1 MYILFNDCVKISIK
15 NINTMGDIGMENK
28 NKEESIFYDLTPIN
42 DIELGIY
49 EDAINFSLK
58 NDKILNV
65 AISGS
70 YGSGKSSLLET
81 YKKKHPEKKFL
92 NISLTH
98 FNSMEN
104 SGYIKEKNKKVNNNN
119 AGQDNLE
126 ENDNEKTKSL
136 ANVLE
141 AKILN
146 QMLHQISEKN
156 IPLTDFKIKGKF
168 SKLRLV
174 LSTICILIFI
184 LSFFQIIFF
193 KQWHNF
199 IIGLYHMKFV
209 YNILKKSTYPCFKL
223 ISGIILIAFSGIFI
237 YKILKFQ
244 KTKNFLKKLN
254 IQGNEFEIAGDNED
268 SYFDKYLNEVIY
280 LFENSDVDA
289 IIFEDIDRYEISE
302 IFERLR
308 EINKLVNNK
317 LKNHKNNIFLNF
329 IFDRLEKTKIYFL
342 QKRRILKFFYL
353 LRDDIYISKDRTKF
367 FDFIIPVIPV
377 IDSSNSY
384 DKIIEL
390 LKEDN
395 HYNLNQNFL
404 YKISLYI
411 DDMRLLKNIC
421 NEFKIY
427 YKKLSGAKNDTKI
440 NSDKVLAIIVYKNLF
455 PKDFADLQLN
465 QGFVYNL
472 FSQKNKFL
480 EERVKEIDEQINL
493 QMEVLKQQKNETLDL
508 RELELLNEY
517 YYYYYNNRRIFS
529 QQEYNDWNSF
539 KYKERKKLLEERKA
553 NTIHEIEKK
562 INSLEYEK
570 NKLKNSYF
578 RKIITRENIDSIFTC
593 TYIDELKNEH
603 KFEDVKGNPY
613 FKLLKFLIREG
624 YLDERYSYYMAYF
637 YENRLTKIDKNFL
650 IAVAD
655 KEKLEY
661 NYKLDNPNLVAERLE
676 ISDFDE
682 IESLNFDLLNCLLKL
697 EDSNSKN
704 KKTTM
709 FTQLKET
716 KNFEF
721 VSSYLKLGNLGELCQ
736 KKFTILLYS
745 IWETFFSEV
754 KNYENLLE
762 NDLYMYVVD
771 ILQFSKK
778 DDLKKINK
786 NNNILEYIE
795 NKKDFFDFR
804 LYSKNIE
811 ILEIHSNYLN
821 FFNNLESL
829 DIKFKELEY
838 SNSFDS
844 FSHEGF
850 GWAIF
855 ESNFKKKRYI
865 LNFNNINLMIKEVLY
880 KNILSKDI
888 QEATE
893 FEKTLFFLK
902 KEKLDL
908 TDKKIKK
915 LNDILSKELKTKN
928 YTIINKGLENS
939 SYLLEYLEENMDK
952 YAEIIL
958 ENCNG
963 KIEEEEEYIIKFLNF
978 KDIVNEKK
986 EKYIEFLVNNITDL
1000 SKIDDKSLWNIFLS
1014 KKKAE
1019 YSEKNI
1025 ITYFKEN
1032 GFTKILIQFIN
1043 LKLKKLSY
1051 KEFNFKEED
1060 RTTFFTEVLK
1070 CYELNNEVY
1079 SDILETLEY
1088 NEGKIVFPE
1097 NIPEDKVDILIK
1109 HNIIKINSNNLEI
1122 IRNYYKNNLNN
1133 FIKLNLE
1140 NYIKIIDANNNLFS
1154 QDELLSILSDKD
1166 IDINSKLKL
1175 LNFSNQ
1181 KIKIMDKDYP
1191 VEVQNYILENNYDY
1205 SEFLELIKNFN
1216 NFEEK
1221 TKEIIFNIIKN
1232 NIGNFYS
1239 NLDKTS
1245 PSLIKKFLKGKEI
1258 DNEVKLIILINLLDF
1273 IREVEKFYKYL
1284 KLVNSKDYKDLIK
1297 RNTSFNI
1304 SVNAFNL
1311 QLLQKLKEKGFIEN
1325 FSQVNESIYE
1335 VTTIKDRENF
1345 ID

>member
-1 MYILFNDCVKISIK
+1 
-15 NINTMGDIGMENK
+15 MENK

-81 YKKKHPEKKFL
+81 YKKKHPEKNFL

-104 SGYIKEKNKKVNNNN
+104 SGNIKENNKKVNNN

-156 IPLTDFKIKGKF
+156 IPLTYFKIKGKF
-168 SKLRLV
+168 SKIRLV
-174 LSTICILIFI
+174 FSTIFILVFI

-193 KQWHNF
+193 EKWHNF
-199 IIGLYHMKFV
+199 IVGLYHMKFV
-209 YNILKKSTYPCFKL
+209 YNIFKKSTYPCFKL
-223 ISGIILIAFSGIFI
+223 ISGIILTTFSGIFI

-280 LFENSDVDA
+280 LFENSGVDA

-308 EINKLVNNK
+308 EINKLVNSK
-317 LKNHKNNIFLNF
+317 LKNKKNNIILRF
-329 IFDRLEKTKIYFL
+329 IFDKLGKIGNYFSPKRKT
-342 QKRRILKFFYL
+342 LKFFYL

-384 DKIIEL
+384 DKIVEL
-390 LKEDN
+390 LKEN
-395 HYNLNQNFL
+395 NYYNLNPNFL

-440 NSDKVLAIIVYKNLF
+440 SSNKIFSIIVYKNLF
-455 PKDFADLQLN
+455 PKDFSDLQLN

-472 FSQKNKFL
+472 FSQKDKFL
-480 EERVKEIDEQINL
+480 EERIKEINDQINFL
-493 QMEVLKQQKNETLDL
+493 NQQKNETVDL
-508 RELELLNEY
+508 RELELLNDNY
-517 YYYYYNNRRIFS
+517 YYYYQKGIFS
-529 QQEYNDWNSF
+529 LQEYNDWNSF
-539 KYKERKKLLEERKA
+539 KYKERKKLLEERKE
-553 NTIHEIEKK
+553 NTISEIEKK
-562 INSLEYEK
+562 INSLEYGK
-570 NKLKNSYF
+570 NKLKYGPF
-578 RKIITRENIDSIFTC
+578 QKIITRENMDNIFTC

-603 KFEDVKGNPY
+603 KFEDVKGSPY

-624 YLDERYSYYMAYF
+624 YLNERYSYYMAYF
-637 YENRLTKIDKNFL
+637 YENSLTKEDKNFL

-661 NYKLDNPNLVAERLE
+661 NYKLNNPNLVAERLG

-682 IESLNFDLLNCLLKL
+682 IESLNFDLLNYLLKL

-721 VSSYLKLGNLGELCQ
+721 VSSYLRLDNLEEVYR

-762 NDLYMYVVD
+762 DELYMYVVD
-771 ILQFSKK
+771 TLQFFKR
-778 DDLKKINK
+778 DDLEKINK
-786 NNNILEYIE
+786 NNNIIEYIE
-795 NKKDFFDFR
+795 NKKEFFDFR
-804 LYSKNIE
+804 LYKNIK
-811 ILEIHSNYLN
+811 ILEMGLNYSN
-821 FFNNLESL
+821 FIDNLENL

-838 SNSFDS
+838 SDTFDA
-844 FSHEGF
+844 FSCKGIS
-850 GWAIF
+850 WTIF
-855 ESNFKKKRYI
+855 ETNFKKKKYI

-880 KNILSKDI
+880 KNILFKDI
-888 QEATE
+888 EKPAK
-893 FEKTLFFLK
+893 FEETLLLLK
-902 KEKLDL
+902 KEKLNLNDE
-908 TDKKIKK
+908 KINE
-915 LNDILSKELKTKN
+915 LNDILTKELKSKN
-928 YTIINKGLENS
+928 YTIINNGLENS

-958 ENCNG
+958 KNCDG

-978 KDIVNEKK
+978 KDIANEKK
-986 EKYIEFLVNNITDL
+986 EKYIEFLADNITDF
-1000 SKIDDKSLWNIFLS
+1000 SKIDNRNLWNILLS
-1014 KKKAE
+1014 KKKME

-1025 ITYFKEN
+1025 FTYFREN
-1032 GFTKILIQFIN
+1032 GFNEILIQFIN
-1043 LKLKKLSY
+1043 LELKKLSY
-1051 KEFNFKEED
+1051 KGFNFEEED
-1060 RTTFFTEVLK
+1060 KSTFFIEVLK
-1070 CYELNNEVY
+1070 CYELNNEIY
-1079 SDILETLEY
+1079 SDILKTLEY
-1088 NEGKIVFPE
+1088 VDENIRFPE
-1097 NIPEDKVDILIK
+1097 NIPDEKIDILIK
-1109 HNIIKINSNNLEI
+1109 LDVIKMNSENLI
-1122 IRNYYKNNLNN
+1122 FIRNYYESSLNYFIKFNLN
-1133 FIKLNLE
+1133 KYLE
-1140 NYIKIIDANNNLFS
+1140 IIDNNLFS
-1154 QDELLSILSDKD
+1154 QEELLVILSDKKVD
-1166 IDINSKLKL
+1166 VESKLKL
-1175 LNFSNQ
+1175 LKFSNQ

-1191 VEVQNYILENNYDY
+1191 VEVQNHILENNYDN

-1221 TKEIIFNIIKN
+1221 TKEIIFNITKN

-1258 DNEVKLIILINLLDF
+1258 DSEVKLIILINLLYF

-1284 KLVNSKDYKDLIK
+1284 KLVKSKDYKDLVK

-1311 QLLQKLKEKGFIEN
+1311 QLLQKLKEKGFIES

>member
-1 MYILFNDCVKISIK
+1 
-15 NINTMGDIGMENK
+15 
-28 NKEESIFYDLTPIN
+28 
-42 DIELGIY
+42 
-49 EDAINFSLK
+49 
-58 NDKILNV
+58 
-65 AISGS
+65 
-70 YGSGKSSLLET
+70 
-81 YKKKHPEKKFL
+81 
-92 NISLTH
+92 
-98 FNSMEN
+98 
-104 SGYIKEKNKKVNNNN
+104 
-119 AGQDNLE
+119 
-126 ENDNEKTKSL
+126 
-136 ANVLE
+136 
-141 AKILN
+141 
-146 QMLHQISEKN
+146 
-156 IPLTDFKIKGKF
+156 
-168 SKLRLV
+168 
-174 LSTICILIFI
+174 
-184 LSFFQIIFF
+184 
-193 KQWHNF
+193 
-199 IIGLYHMKFV
+199 
-209 YNILKKSTYPCFKL
+209 
-223 ISGIILIAFSGIFI
+223 
-237 YKILKFQ
+237 
-244 KTKNFLKKLN
+244 
-254 IQGNEFEIAGDNED
+254 
-268 SYFDKYLNEVIY
+268 
-280 LFENSDVDA
+280 
-289 IIFEDIDRYEISE
+289 
-302 IFERLR
+302 
-308 EINKLVNNK
+308 
-317 LKNHKNNIFLNF
+317 
-329 IFDRLEKTKIYFL
+329 
-342 QKRRILKFFYL
+342 
-353 LRDDIYISKDRTKF
+353 
-367 FDFIIPVIPV
+367 
-377 IDSSNSY
+377 
-384 DKIIEL
+384 
-390 LKEDN
+390 
-395 HYNLNQNFL
+395 
-404 YKISLYI
+404 
-411 DDMRLLKNIC
+411 
-421 NEFKIY
+421 
-427 YKKLSGAKNDTKI
+427 
-440 NSDKVLAIIVYKNLF
+440 
-455 PKDFADLQLN
+455 
-465 QGFVYNL
+465 
-472 FSQKNKFL
+472 
-480 EERVKEIDEQINL
+480 
-493 QMEVLKQQKNETLDL
+493 MEVLKQQKNETLDL
-508 RELELLNEY
+508 RELDVLNENYYHY
-517 YYYYYNNRRIFS
+517 YYNRRIFS
-529 QQEYNDWNSF
+529 QKEYNDWGSF
-539 KYKERKKLLEERKA
+539 KYEERKKLLEERKE
-553 NTIHEIEKK
+553 NTTSEIEKK

-754 KNYENLLE
+754 KNYEKLLE

-844 FSHEGF
+844 FSHEGL
-850 GWAIF
+850 GWTIF

-928 YTIINKGLENS
+928 YTIINNGLENT
-939 SYLLEYLEENMDK
+939 SYLLEYLEENIDK
-952 YAEIIL
+952 YAETIL
-958 ENCNG
+958 ENCDG

-978 KDIVNEKK
+978 EDITNEKK
-986 EKYIEFLVNNITDL
+986 EKYIEFLADNITDF
-1000 SKIDDKSLWNIFLS
+1000 SKIDNRNLWNILLS
-1014 KKKAE
+1014 KKKTE

-1025 ITYFKEN
+1025 FTYFREN
-1032 GFTKILIQFIN
+1032 GFNEILIQFIN

-1051 KEFNFKEED
+1051 KEFNFEKED
-1060 RTTFFTEVLK
+1060 KSTFFIEVLK

-1079 SDILETLEY
+1079 SDILKTLEY
-1088 NEGKIVFPE
+1088 VGENIRFPE
-1097 NIPEDKVDILIK
+1097 NIPDEKIDILIK
-1109 HNIIKINSNNLEI
+1109 LDVIKMNSENLTF
-1122 IRNYYKNNLNN
+1122 IRNYYESSLNYFIKFNLN
-1133 FIKLNLE
+1133 KYLE
-1140 NYIKIIDANNNLFS
+1140 IIDNNLFS

-1166 IDINSKLKL
+1166 IDISSKLKL

-1181 KIKIMDKDYP
+1181 KIKIMNKDYP
-1191 VEVQNYILENNYDY
+1191 VEVQNYILENNYDG

-1221 TKEIIFNIIKN
+1221 TKEIIFNITKN

-1284 KLVNSKDYKDLIK
+1284 KLVNSKDYKDLVK
-1297 RNTSFNI
+1297 RNISFNI
-1304 SVNAFNL
+1304 GINAFNL
-1311 QLLQKLKEKGFIEN
+1311 QLLQKLKEKGFIES
-1325 FSQVNESIYE
+1325 FSQISETIYE
-1335 VTTIKDRENF
+1335 VINKKDEE
-1345 ID
+1345 DS

>member
-1 MYILFNDCVKISIK
+1 MK
-15 NINTMGDIGMENK
+15 NE

-98 FNSMEN
+98 FNSIEN
-104 SGYIKEKNKKVNNNN
+104 IINIKGRNK
-119 AGQDNLE
+119 E
-126 ENDNEKTKSL
+126 ENDDIEESTPEENNKRNKNLIAT
-136 ANVLE
+136 LE

-146 QMLHQISEKN
+146 QILHQTSEKK
-156 IPLTDFKIKGKF
+156 IPLTDFKIKGEF
-168 SKLRLV
+168 SELRIL
-174 LSTICILIFI
+174 LSTVCILIFI

-193 KQWHNF
+193 EQWHNF
-199 IIGLYHMKFV
+199 IVGLYHMKFV
-209 YNILKKSTYPCFKL
+209 YNIFKKSTYPCFKL
-223 ISGIILIAFSGIFI
+223 ISGIILTTFSGIFI

-280 LFENSDVDA
+280 LFEYSDVDA

-317 LKNHKNNIFLNF
+317 LKNKKNKFFLSF
-329 IFDRLEKTKIYFL
+329 IFDKLGKTENYFS
-342 QKRRILKFFYL
+342 QKRRTLKFFYL

-390 LKEDN
+390 LKEN
-395 HYNLNQNFL
+395 NYYNLNPNFL

-440 NSDKVLAIIVYKNLF
+440 SSNKIFSIIVYKNLF
-455 PKDFADLQLN
+455 PKDFSDLQLN

-472 FSQKNKFL
+472 FSQKNKFI
-480 EERVKEIDEQINL
+480 EERIKKID
-493 QMEVLKQQKNETLDL
+493 LKIKGLILQKNETLKTL
-508 RELELLNEY
+508 QELELLNIYYSDGCYNRKLFTIEEY
-517 YYYYYNNRRIFS
+517 QNWKSFEYNNRKEIL
-529 QQEYNDWNSF
+529 ENKKNSTV
-539 KYKERKKLLEERKA
+539 L
-553 NTIHEIEKK
+553 EIENRINDLEKEKGNLQRYPLKK
-562 INSLEYEK
+562 IIN
-570 NKLKNSYF
+570 
-578 RKIITRENIDSIFTC
+578 RENIDNIFSC
-593 TYIDELKNEH
+593 TFLDELENEY
-603 KFEDVKGNPY
+603 KFEDVKGNSY

-637 YENRLTKIDKNFL
+637 YENSLTKEDKNFL

-661 NYKLDNPNLVAERLE
+661 NYKLNNPNLVAERLG

-682 IESLNFDLLNCLLKL
+682 IESLNFNLLSCLLKL
-697 EDSNSKN
+697 KEDNSKDK
-704 KKTTM
+704 KKTL
-709 FTQLKET
+709 FIQLKET

-721 VSSYLKLGNLGELCQ
+721 IISYLRLDNLEEIHR
-736 KKFTILLYS
+736 KKFTTLLYS

-778 DDLKKINK
+778 DDLEKINK
-786 NNNILEYIE
+786 NNNIIEYIE

-804 LYSKNIE
+804 LYAKNIE

-821 FFNNLESL
+821 FFANLESL

-838 SNSFDS
+838 SDTFDA
-844 FSHEGF
+844 FRHKGL
-850 GWAIF
+850 GWTIF

-880 KNILSKDI
+880 RDILPKDI
-888 QEATE
+888 QEPTK
-893 FEKTLFFLK
+893 FEETLIFLK
-902 KEKLDL
+902 KEKLDS
-908 TDKKIKK
+908 TDEKINE
-915 LNDILSKELKTKN
+915 LNDILSKELKSKN
-928 YTIINKGLENS
+928 YTIINNGLENS
-939 SYLLEYLEENMDK
+939 SYLLEYLEENMNK

-958 ENCNG
+958 ENCDG

-978 KDIVNEKK
+978 EDITNEKK
-986 EKYIEFLVNNITDL
+986 EKYIEFLADNITDF
-1000 SKIDDKSLWNIFLS
+1000 SKIDNRNLWNILLS
-1014 KKKAE
+1014 KKKTE

-1025 ITYFKEN
+1025 FTYFREN
-1032 GFTKILIQFIN
+1032 GFNEILIQFIN

-1051 KEFNFKEED
+1051 KGFNFEEED
-1060 RTTFFTEVLK
+1060 KSTFFIEVLK
-1070 CYELNNEVY
+1070 CYKLNNEVY
-1079 SDILETLEY
+1079 SDILKTLEY
-1088 NEGKIVFPE
+1088 VDENIRFPE
-1097 NIPEDKVDILIK
+1097 NIPDEKIDILIK
-1109 HNIIKINSNNLEI
+1109 LDVIKMNSENLI
-1122 IRNYYKNNLNN
+1122 FIRNYYESSLNYFIKFNLN
-1133 FIKLNLE
+1133 KYLE
-1140 NYIKIIDANNNLFS
+1140 IIDNNLFS
-1154 QDELLSILSDKD
+1154 QDELLIILSDED
-1166 IDINSKLKL
+1166 TDINSKLKL

-1181 KIKIMDKDYP
+1181 KIKIMNKDYP
-1191 VEVQNYILENNYDY
+1191 VEVQNYILENNYDG

-1221 TKEIIFNIIKN
+1221 TKEIIFNITKN

-1284 KLVNSKDYKDLIK
+1284 KLVNSKDYKDLVK
-1297 RNTSFNI
+1297 RNTNFNI
-1304 SVNAFNL
+1304 NINEFNL
-1311 QLLQKLKEKGFIEN
+1311 QLLQKLKEKGFIES
-1325 FSQVNESIYE
+1325 FSQISESIYE
-1335 VTTIKDRENF
+1335 VITIIR
-1345 ID
+1345 

>member
-1 MYILFNDCVKISIK
+1 
-15 NINTMGDIGMENK
+15 
-28 NKEESIFYDLTPIN
+28 
-42 DIELGIY
+42 
-49 EDAINFSLK
+49 
-58 NDKILNV
+58 
-65 AISGS
+65 
-70 YGSGKSSLLET
+70 
-81 YKKKHPEKKFL
+81 
-92 NISLTH
+92 
-98 FNSMEN
+98 
-104 SGYIKEKNKKVNNNN
+104 
-119 AGQDNLE
+119 
-126 ENDNEKTKSL
+126 
-136 ANVLE
+136 
-141 AKILN
+141 
-146 QMLHQISEKN
+146 MLHQILEKN

-174 LSTICILIFI
+174 FSTIFILIFI

-193 KQWHNF
+193 NQWHNF
-199 IIGLYHMKFV
+199 IVGLYRMKFV
-209 YNILKKSTYPCFKL
+209 YNIFKISTYHYFKL
-223 ISGIILIAFSGIFI
+223 ISGITLFILLGIFI

-317 LKNHKNNIFLNF
+317 LKNKKNNIILHF
-329 IFDRLEKTKIYFL
+329 IFDKLGNYFSP
-342 QKRRILKFFYL
+342 KRITLKFFYL

-395 HYNLNQNFL
+395 YYNLNQNFL

-472 FSQKNKFL
+472 FSQKDKFL
-480 EERVKEIDEQINL
+480 EERIKEIDEQINL
-493 QMEVLKQQKNETLDL
+493 QMEVLKQQKDETLDL
-508 RELELLNEY
+508 RELELLNDY
-517 YYYYYNNRRIFS
+517 YHYYYNNGIFS
-529 QQEYNDWNSF
+529 LQEYNDWNSF
-539 KYKERKKLLEERKA
+539 KYKERKRLLEERKE
-553 NTIHEIEKK
+553 NTIHEIENK
-562 INSLEYEK
+562 INSLEYGK

-682 IESLNFDLLNCLLKL
+682 IESLNFDLLNYLLKL

-721 VSSYLKLGNLGELCQ
+721 VSSYLRLDNLEEVYR

-762 NDLYMYVVD
+762 DELYMYVVD
-771 ILQFSKK
+771 TLQFFKR
-778 DDLKKINK
+778 DDLEKINK
-786 NNNILEYIE
+786 NNNIIEYIE
-795 NKKDFFDFR
+795 NKKEFFDFR
-804 LYSKNIE
+804 LYKNIK
-811 ILEIHSNYLN
+811 ILEMGLNYSN
-821 FFNNLESL
+821 FIDNLENL

-838 SNSFDS
+838 SDTFDA
-844 FSHEGF
+844 FSRKGIS
-850 GWAIF
+850 WTIF
-855 ESNFKKKRYI
+855 ETNFKKKKYI

-880 KNILSKDI
+880 KNILFKDI
-888 QEATE
+888 EKPAK
-893 FEKTLFFLK
+893 FEETLLLLK
-902 KEKLDL
+902 KEKLNLNDE
-908 TDKKIKK
+908 KINE
-915 LNDILSKELKTKN
+915 LNDILTKELKSKN
-928 YTIINKGLENS
+928 YTIINNGLENS

-958 ENCNG
+958 KNCDG

-978 KDIVNEKK
+978 KDIANEKK
-986 EKYIEFLVNNITDL
+986 EKYIEFLADNITDF
-1000 SKIDDKSLWNIFLS
+1000 SKIDNRNLWNILLS
-1014 KKKAE
+1014 KKKME

-1025 ITYFKEN
+1025 FTYFREN
-1032 GFTKILIQFIN
+1032 GFNEILIQFIN
-1043 LKLKKLSY
+1043 LELKKLSY
-1051 KEFNFKEED
+1051 KGFNFEEED
-1060 RTTFFTEVLK
+1060 KSTFFIEVLK
-1070 CYELNNEVY
+1070 CYELNNEIY
-1079 SDILETLEY
+1079 SDILKTLEY
-1088 NEGKIVFPE
+1088 VDENIRFPE
-1097 NIPEDKVDILIK
+1097 NIPDEKIDILIK
-1109 HNIIKINSNNLEI
+1109 LDVIKMNSENLI
-1122 IRNYYKNNLNN
+1122 FIRNYYESSLNYFIKFNLN
-1133 FIKLNLE
+1133 KYLE
-1140 NYIKIIDANNNLFS
+1140 IIDNNLFS
-1154 QDELLSILSDKD
+1154 QEELLVILSDKKVD
-1166 IDINSKLKL
+1166 VESKLKL
-1175 LNFSNQ
+1175 LKFSNQ

-1191 VEVQNYILENNYDY
+1191 VEVQNYILENNYDN

-1221 TKEIIFNIIKN
+1221 TKEIIFNITKN

-1258 DNEVKLIILINLLDF
+1258 DSEVKLIILINLLYF

-1284 KLVNSKDYKDLIK
+1284 KLVKSKDYKDLVK

-1304 SVNAFNL
+1304 SVNTFNL
-1311 QLLQKLKEKGFIEN
+1311 QLLQKLKEKGFIES

>member
-1 MYILFNDCVKISIK
+1 MYILFNGCVKMSIK

-28 NKEESIFYDLTPIN
+28 NKEENIFYDLTPIN

-104 SGYIKEKNKKVNNNN
+104 SGNIKEKNKKVNNNN

-174 LSTICILIFI
+174 LFTICILIFI

-472 FSQKNKFL
+472 FSQKDKFL

-508 RELELLNEY
+508 RELDVLNENYHHY
-517 YYYYYNNRRIFS
+517 YYNRRIFS
-529 QQEYNDWNSF
+529 QKEYNDWGSF
-539 KYKERKKLLEERKA
+539 KYEERKKLLQERKE
-553 NTIHEIEKK
+553 NTTSEIEKK

-754 KNYENLLE
+754 KNYEKLLE

-844 FSHEGF
+844 FSHEGL

-928 YTIINKGLENS
+928 YTIINNGLENT
-939 SYLLEYLEENMDK
+939 SYLLEYLEENIDK
-952 YAEIIL
+952 YAETIL
-958 ENCNG
+958 ENCDG

-978 KDIVNEKK
+978 EDITNEKK
-986 EKYIEFLVNNITDL
+986 EKYIEFLADNITDF
-1000 SKIDDKSLWNIFLS
+1000 SKIDNRNLWNILLS
-1014 KKKAE
+1014 KKKTE

-1025 ITYFKEN
+1025 FTYFREN
-1032 GFTKILIQFIN
+1032 GFNEILIQFIN

-1051 KEFNFKEED
+1051 KEFNFEKED
-1060 RTTFFTEVLK
+1060 KSTFFIEVLK

-1079 SDILETLEY
+1079 SDILKTLEY
-1088 NEGKIVFPE
+1088 VDENIRFPE
-1097 NIPEDKVDILIK
+1097 NIPDEKIDILIK
-1109 HNIIKINSNNLEI
+1109 LDVIKMNSENLTF
-1122 IRNYYKNNLNN
+1122 IRNYYESSLNYFIKFNLN
-1133 FIKLNLE
+1133 KYLE
-1140 NYIKIIDANNNLFS
+1140 IIDNNLFS

-1166 IDINSKLKL
+1166 IDISSKLKL

-1181 KIKIMDKDYP
+1181 KIKIMNKDYP
-1191 VEVQNYILENNYDY
+1191 VEVQNYILENNYDG

-1221 TKEIIFNIIKN
+1221 TKEIIFNITKN

-1284 KLVNSKDYKDLIK
+1284 KLVNSKDYKDLVK
-1297 RNTSFNI
+1297 RNISFNI
-1304 SVNAFNL
+1304 GINAFNL
-1311 QLLQKLKEKGFIEN
+1311 QLLQKLKEKGFIES
-1325 FSQVNESIYE
+1325 FSQISETIYE
-1335 VTTIKDRENF
+1335 VINKKDEE
-1345 ID
+1345 DS

>member
-1 MYILFNDCVKISIK
+1 MIYLYINNKKIYALFTDYVKMFIK
-15 NINTMGDIGMENK
+15 NKNSMGDIEME
-28 NKEESIFYDLTPIN
+28 NKEESIFYDLTPVN
-42 DIELGIY
+42 DIKLGIY
-49 EDAINFSLK
+49 EEAINFSLK
-58 NDKILNV
+58 NDRILNI

-98 FNSMEN
+98 FNSNVE
-104 SGYIKEKNKKVNNNN
+104 
-119 AGQDNLE
+119 QDNLK

-136 ANVLE
+136 ATVLE

-146 QMLHQISEKN
+146 QMLHQILEKN

-174 LSTICILIFI
+174 FSTIFILIFI

-193 KQWHNF
+193 NQWHNF
-199 IIGLYHMKFV
+199 IIGLYCMKFV
-209 YNILKKSTYPCFKL
+209 YNIFKISTYHYFKL
-223 ISGIILIAFSGIFI
+223 ISGITLFILLGIFI

-317 LKNHKNNIFLNF
+317 LKNKKNNIILHF
-329 IFDRLEKTKIYFL
+329 IFDKLGNYFSP
-342 QKRRILKFFYL
+342 KRITLKFFYL

-472 FSQKNKFL
+472 FSQKDKFL

-508 RELELLNEY
+508 RELELLNDY
-517 YYYYYNNRRIFS
+517 YDYYYNRGIFS

-539 KYKERKKLLEERKA
+539 KYKERKKLLEERKV

-562 INSLEYEK
+562 INSLEHGK

-682 IESLNFDLLNCLLKL
+682 IESLNFDLLNYLLKF
-697 EDSNSKN
+697 EDNNSKN
-704 KKTTM
+704 KKTTI

-721 VSSYLKLGNLGELCQ
+721 VSSYLKLDNLGELCR
-736 KKFTILLYS
+736 KKFTILLYFN
-745 IWETFFSEV
+745 WETFFSEV

-778 DDLKKINK
+778 DDLEKINR
-786 NNNILEYIE
+786 NNNIVEYIE

-804 LYSKNIE
+804 LYLKNIE
-811 ILEIHSNYLN
+811 VLEMHSNYLQ
-821 FFNNLESL
+821 FFDNLKSL

-838 SNSFDS
+838 SNSFDV
-844 FSHEGF
+844 FSHEGL

-880 KNILSKDI
+880 KNILYKDI
-888 QEATE
+888 QKSTK
-893 FEKTLFFLK
+893 FEETLFFLK
-902 KEKLDL
+902 NEKLDL
-908 TDKKIKK
+908 TDEKING
-915 LNDILSKELKTKN
+915 LNDILSKELKSKN
-928 YTIINKGLENS
+928 YTIINNGLENS

-958 ENCNG
+958 ENCEG

-978 KDIVNEKK
+978 EDITNEKK
-986 EKYIEFLVNNITDL
+986 EKYIEFLANNITDFF
-1000 SKIDDKSLWNIFLS
+1000 KIDDRNLWNILLS

-1025 ITYFKEN
+1025 FTYFREN
-1032 GFTKILIQFIN
+1032 GFNEILIQFIN

-1051 KEFNFKEED
+1051 KEFNFEKEDE
-1060 RTTFFTEVLK
+1060 TAFFIEVLK
-1070 CYELNNEVY
+1070 SDKLDNEVY
-1079 SDILETLEY
+1079 QNILETLEY
-1088 NEGKIVFPE
+1088 NEDKITFPE

-1109 HNIIKINSNNLEI
+1109 LSIIKINSNNLEI

-1140 NYIKIIDANNNLFS
+1140 NYIRIIDTNNNLFS
-1154 QDELLSILSDKD
+1154 QEELLVILSDKK
-1166 IDINSKLKL
+1166 IDVDSKLKL
-1175 LNFSNQ
+1175 LKFSNQ

-1191 VEVQNYILENNYDY
+1191 VEVQNYILENNYDN

-1221 TKEIIFNIIKN
+1221 TKEIIFSITKN

-1239 NLDKTS
+1239 NLDKTPS
-1245 PSLIKKFLKGKEI
+1245 SLINKFLKDKEI
-1258 DNEVKLIILINLLDF
+1258 DGEVKLIILLNLLDF

-1284 KLVNSKDYKDLIK
+1284 KLVNSKDYKDLVK

-1325 FSQVNESIYE
+1325 FSQTSEAIYE
-1335 VTTIKDRENF
+1335 VITMKDRENF

>member
-1 MYILFNDCVKISIK
+1 
-15 NINTMGDIGMENK
+15 MENK
-28 NKEESIFYDLTPIN
+28 DKEESIFYDLTPIN

-81 YKKKHPEKKFL
+81 YKKKHPEKNFL
-92 NISLTH
+92 NISLIH

-104 SGYIKEKNKKVNNNN
+104 SGNIKENNKKVNNN

-156 IPLTDFKIKGKF
+156 IPLTYFKIKGKF
-168 SKLRLV
+168 SKIRLV
-174 LSTICILIFI
+174 FSTIFILVFI

-193 KQWHNF
+193 EKWHNF
-199 IIGLYHMKFV
+199 IVGLYHMKFV
-209 YNILKKSTYPCFKL
+209 YNIFKKSTYPCFKL
-223 ISGIILIAFSGIFI
+223 ISGIILTTFSGIFI

-280 LFENSDVDA
+280 LFENSGVDA

-308 EINKLVNNK
+308 EINKLVNSK
-317 LKNHKNNIFLNF
+317 LKNKKNNIILRF
-329 IFDRLEKTKIYFL
+329 IFDKLGKIGNYFSPKRKT
-342 QKRRILKFFYL
+342 LKFFYL

-384 DKIIEL
+384 DKIVEL
-390 LKEDN
+390 LKEN
-395 HYNLNQNFL
+395 NYYNLNLNFL

-440 NSDKVLAIIVYKNLF
+440 SSNKIFSIIVYKNLF
-455 PKDFADLQLN
+455 PKDFSDLQLN

-472 FSQKNKFL
+472 FSQKDKFL
-480 EERVKEIDEQINL
+480 EERIKEINDQINFL
-493 QMEVLKQQKNETLDL
+493 NQQKNETVDL
-508 RELELLNEY
+508 RELELLNDNY
-517 YYYYYNNRRIFS
+517 YYYYQKGIFS
-529 QQEYNDWNSF
+529 LQEYNDWNSF
-539 KYKERKKLLEERKA
+539 KYKERKKLLEERKE
-553 NTIHEIEKK
+553 NTISEIEKK
-562 INSLEYEK
+562 INSLEYGK
-570 NKLKNSYF
+570 NKLKYGPF
-578 RKIITRENIDSIFTC
+578 QKIITRENMDNIFTC

-603 KFEDVKGNPY
+603 KFEDVKGSPY

-624 YLDERYSYYMAYF
+624 YLNERYSYYMAYF
-637 YENRLTKIDKNFL
+637 YENSLTKEDKNFL

-661 NYKLDNPNLVAERLE
+661 NYKLNNPNLVAERLG

-682 IESLNFDLLNCLLKL
+682 IECLNFNLLSCLLKL
-697 EDSNSKN
+697 KEDNNKDK
-704 KKTTM
+704 KKTL
-709 FTQLKET
+709 FIQLKET

-721 VSSYLKLGNLGELCQ
+721 IISYLRLDNLEEIHR
-736 KKFTILLYS
+736 KKFTTLLYS

-762 NDLYMYVVD
+762 NELYMYVVD

-778 DDLKKINK
+778 DDLEKINK
-786 NNNILEYIE
+786 NNNIIEYIE

-804 LYSKNIE
+804 LYAKNIE

-821 FFNNLESL
+821 FFANLESL

-838 SNSFDS
+838 SKSFDN
-844 FSHEGF
+844 FSHQGL
-850 GWAIF
+850 GLAIF

-880 KNILSKDI
+880 RDILYQNIQRPSK
-888 QEATE
+888 
-893 FEKTLFFLK
+893 FEENLLLLK
-902 KEKLDL
+902 DKKMSLTDEKLNE
-908 TDKKIKK
+908 
-915 LNDILSKELKTKN
+915 LNDILNKELKAQN

-958 ENCNG
+958 ENCDG

-986 EKYIEFLVNNITDL
+986 EKYIEFLVNNITTL

-1032 GFTKILIQFIN
+1032 GFNEILIQFIN

-1051 KEFNFKEED
+1051 KGFNFEEED
-1060 RTTFFTEVLK
+1060 KSIFFIEVLK

-1079 SDILETLEY
+1079 SDILKTLEY
-1088 NEGKIVFPE
+1088 VDENIRFPE
-1097 NIPEDKVDILIK
+1097 NIPDEKIDILIK
-1109 HNIIKINSNNLEI
+1109 LDIIKMNSENLTF
-1122 IRNYYKNNLNN
+1122 IRNYYESNLNY
-1133 FIKLNLE
+1133 FIKFNLNKYLE
-1140 NYIKIIDANNNLFS
+1140 IIDNNLFS
-1154 QDELLSILSDKD
+1154 QDELLIILSDED

-1191 VEVQNYILENNYDY
+1191 VEIQNYILENNYDS

-1221 TKEIIFNIIKN
+1221 TKEIIFNITKN

-1273 IREVEKFYKYL
+1273 VREVEKFYKYL
-1284 KLVNSKDYKDLIK
+1284 KLVNSKDYKDLVK

>member
-1 MYILFNDCVKISIK
+1 
-15 NINTMGDIGMENK
+15 MGDIEMENK

-81 YKKKHPEKKFL
+81 YKKKHPEKNFL

-104 SGYIKEKNKKVNNNN
+104 SGNIKEKNKKVNNNN

-209 YNILKKSTYPCFKL
+209 YNILKKSTYPYFKL
-223 ISGIILIAFSGIFI
+223 ISGITLFILLGIFI

-308 EINKLVNNK
+308 EINKLVNSK
-317 LKNHKNNIFLNF
+317 LKNKKNNIILHF
-329 IFDRLEKTKIYFL
+329 IFDKLGKIGNYFSPKRKT
-342 QKRRILKFFYL
+342 LKFFYL

-472 FSQKNKFL
+472 FSQKDKFL

-508 RELELLNEY
+508 RELDVLNENYYHY
-517 YYYYYNNRRIFS
+517 YYNRRIFS
-529 QQEYNDWNSF
+529 QKEYNDWGSF
-539 KYKERKKLLEERKA
+539 KYEERKKLLKERKE
-553 NTIHEIEKK
+553 NTTSEIEKK

-593 TYIDELKNEH
+593 TYIDELKNEY

-754 KNYENLLE
+754 KNYEKLLE

-844 FSHEGF
+844 FSHEGL

-928 YTIINKGLENS
+928 YTIINNGLENT
-939 SYLLEYLEENMDK
+939 SYLLEYLEENIDK
-952 YAEIIL
+952 YAETIL
-958 ENCNG
+958 ENCDG

-978 KDIVNEKK
+978 EDITNEKK
-986 EKYIEFLVNNITDL
+986 EKYIEFLADNITDF
-1000 SKIDDKSLWNIFLS
+1000 SKIDNRNLWNILLS
-1014 KKKAE
+1014 KKKTE

-1025 ITYFKEN
+1025 FTYFREN
-1032 GFTKILIQFIN
+1032 GFNEILIQFIN

-1051 KEFNFKEED
+1051 KEFNFEKED
-1060 RTTFFTEVLK
+1060 KSTFFIEILK

-1079 SDILETLEY
+1079 SDILKTLEY
-1088 NEGKIVFPE
+1088 VDENIRFPE
-1097 NIPEDKVDILIK
+1097 NIPDEKIDILIK
-1109 HNIIKINSNNLEI
+1109 LDVIKMNSENLTF
-1122 IRNYYKNNLNN
+1122 IRNYYESSLNYFIKFNLN
-1133 FIKLNLE
+1133 KYLE
-1140 NYIKIIDANNNLFS
+1140 IIDNNLFS

-1166 IDINSKLKL
+1166 IDISSKLKL

-1181 KIKIMDKDYP
+1181 KIKIMNKDYP
-1191 VEVQNYILENNYDY
+1191 VEVQNYILENNYDG

-1221 TKEIIFNIIKN
+1221 TKEIIFNITKN

-1284 KLVNSKDYKDLIK
+1284 KLVNSKDYKDLVK
-1297 RNTSFNI
+1297 RNISFNI
-1304 SVNAFNL
+1304 GINAFNL
-1311 QLLQKLKEKGFIEN
+1311 QLLQKLKEKGFIES
-1325 FSQVNESIYE
+1325 FSQISETIYE
-1335 VTTIKDRENF
+1335 VINKKDEE
-1345 ID
+1345 DS

>member
-1 MYILFNDCVKISIK
+1 MSIK

-28 NKEESIFYDLTPIN
+28 NKEENIFYDLTPIN

-104 SGYIKEKNKKVNNNN
+104 SGNIKEKNKKVNNN
-119 AGQDNLE
+119 AGQDDLE
-126 ENDNEKTKSL
+126 ENDNKKTKSL

-168 SKLRLV
+168 SKIRLV
-174 LSTICILIFI
+174 FSTIFILVFI

-193 KQWHNF
+193 EKWHNF
-199 IIGLYHMKFV
+199 IVGLYHMKFV
-209 YNILKKSTYPCFKL
+209 YNIFKKSTYPCFKL
-223 ISGIILIAFSGIFI
+223 ISSIILTTFSGIFI

-280 LFENSDVDA
+280 LFENSGVDA

-308 EINKLVNNK
+308 EINKLVNSK
-317 LKNHKNNIFLNF
+317 LKNKKNNIILRF
-329 IFDRLEKTKIYFL
+329 IFDKLGKIGNYFSPKRKT
-342 QKRRILKFFYL
+342 LKFFYL

-390 LKEDN
+390 LKEN
-395 HYNLNQNFL
+395 NYYNLNPNFL

-411 DDMRLLKNIC
+411 NDMRLLKNIC

-440 NSDKVLAIIVYKNLF
+440 SSNKIFSIIVYKNLF
-455 PKDFADLQLN
+455 PKDFSDLQLN

-472 FSQKNKFL
+472 FSQKDKFL
-480 EERVKEIDEQINL
+480 EERIKEIDDQIKL
-493 QMEVLKQQKNETLDL
+493 QVKILNQQKNETLDL
-508 RELELLNEY
+508 RELELLNDYY
-517 YYYYYNNRRIFS
+517 YYYYYNRGIFS

-539 KYKERKKLLEERKA
+539 KYEERKKLLEERKE
-553 NTIHEIEKK
+553 NKISEIERK

-570 NKLKNSYF
+570 NKLKNSPF

-593 TYIDELKNEH
+593 TYTDELKNEH
-603 KFEDVKGNPY
+603 KFENVKGNTY

-637 YENRLTKIDKNFL
+637 YENSLTKSDKNFL

-661 NYKLDNPNLVAERLE
+661 SYKLDNPNLVNERLE
-676 ISDFDE
+676 IADFDE
-682 IESLNFDLLNCLLKL
+682 IESLNFDLLNCLLGF
-697 EDSNSKN
+697 EDNNSKN
-704 KKTTM
+704 KKTTI

-716 KNFEF
+716 RNFEF
-721 VSSYLKLGNLGELCQ
+721 VSSYLRLDNLEEIHR
-736 KKFTILLYS
+736 KKFTTLLYS
-745 IWETFFSEV
+745 TWETFFSEV

-762 NDLYMYVVD
+762 NELYMYVVD

-778 DDLKKINK
+778 DDLEKINK
-786 NNNILEYIE
+786 NNNIVEYIE

-804 LYSKNIE
+804 LYLKNIQV
-811 ILEIHSNYLN
+811 LEIHSNYLH
-821 FFNNLESL
+821 FFDNLESL

-838 SNSFDS
+838 SDTFDA
-844 FSHEGF
+844 FRHKGL
-850 GWAIF
+850 GWTIF

-880 KNILSKDI
+880 RDILSKDILSKDI
-888 QEATE
+888 QEPTK
-893 FEKTLFFLK
+893 FEETLIFLK
-902 KEKLDL
+902 KEKLDS
-908 TDKKIKK
+908 TDEKINE
-915 LNDILSKELKTKN
+915 LNDILSKELKSKN
-928 YTIINKGLENS
+928 YTIINNGLENS
-939 SYLLEYLEENMDK
+939 SYLLEYLEENMNK

-958 ENCNG
+958 ENCDG

-978 KDIVNEKK
+978 EDITNEKK
-986 EKYIEFLVNNITDL
+986 EKYIEFLANNITDFF
-1000 SKIDDKSLWNIFLS
+1000 KIDDRNLWSIFLS

-1025 ITYFKEN
+1025 FTYFREN
-1032 GFTKILIQFIN
+1032 GFNEILIQFIN

-1051 KEFNFKEED
+1051 KEFNFEEED
-1060 RTTFFTEVLK
+1060 KSRFFTEVLK

-1079 SDILETLEY
+1079 ENILETLEY

-1097 NIPEDKVDILIK
+1097 NMPEDKLDILIK
-1109 HNIIKINSNNLEI
+1109 HNIIKIDSHNLKV

-1140 NYIKIIDANNNLFS
+1140 NYIRIIDTNNNLFS
-1154 QDELLSILSDKD
+1154 QEELLVILSDKK
-1166 IDINSKLKL
+1166 IDVDSKLKL
-1175 LNFSNQ
+1175 LKFSNQ

-1191 VEVQNYILENNYDY
+1191 VEVQNYILENNYDD
-1205 SEFLELIKNFN
+1205 SEFLELITNFN
-1216 NFEEK
+1216 DFEEK
-1221 TKEIIFNIIKN
+1221 TKEIIFNIAKN

-1239 NLDKTS
+1239 NLDKTPS
-1245 PSLIKKFLKGKEI
+1245 SLINKFLKDKEI
-1258 DNEVKLIILINLLDF
+1258 DGEVKLIILLNLLDF

-1284 KLVNSKDYKDLIK
+1284 KLVNSKDYKDLVK

-1325 FSQVNESIYE
+1325 FSQTSEAIYE
-1335 VTTIKDRENF
+1335 VITMKDRENF

>member
-1 MYILFNDCVKISIK
+1 MYILFNGCVKMSIK

-28 NKEESIFYDLTPIN
+28 NKEENIFYDLTPIN

-104 SGYIKEKNKKVNNNN
+104 SGNIKEKNKKVNNNN

-280 LFENSDVDA
+280 LFEYSDVDA

-472 FSQKNKFL
+472 FSQKDKFL

-508 RELELLNEY
+508 RELDVLNENYYHY
-517 YYYYYNNRRIFS
+517 YYNRRIFS
-529 QQEYNDWNSF
+529 QKEYNDWGSF
-539 KYKERKKLLEERKA
+539 KYEERKKLLEERKE
-553 NTIHEIEKK
+553 NTTSEIEKK

-754 KNYENLLE
+754 KNYEKLLE

-844 FSHEGF
+844 FSHEGL
-850 GWAIF
+850 GWTIF

-928 YTIINKGLENS
+928 YTIINNGLENT
-939 SYLLEYLEENMDK
+939 SYLLEYLEENIDK
-952 YAEIIL
+952 YAETIL
-958 ENCNG
+958 ENCDG

-978 KDIVNEKK
+978 EDITNEKK
-986 EKYIEFLVNNITDL
+986 EKYIEFLADNITDF
-1000 SKIDDKSLWNIFLS
+1000 SKIDNRNLWNILLS
-1014 KKKAE
+1014 KKKTE

-1025 ITYFKEN
+1025 FTYFREN
-1032 GFTKILIQFIN
+1032 GFNEILIQFIN

-1051 KEFNFKEED
+1051 KEFNFEKED
-1060 RTTFFTEVLK
+1060 KSTFFIEVLK

-1079 SDILETLEY
+1079 SDILKTLEY
-1088 NEGKIVFPE
+1088 VGENIRFPE
-1097 NIPEDKVDILIK
+1097 NIPDEKIDILIK
-1109 HNIIKINSNNLEI
+1109 LDVIKMNSENLTF
-1122 IRNYYKNNLNN
+1122 IRNYYESSLNYFIKFNLN
-1133 FIKLNLE
+1133 KYLE
-1140 NYIKIIDANNNLFS
+1140 IIDNNLFS

-1166 IDINSKLKL
+1166 IDISSKLKL

-1181 KIKIMDKDYP
+1181 KIKIMNKDYP
-1191 VEVQNYILENNYDY
+1191 VEVQNYILENNYDG

-1221 TKEIIFNIIKN
+1221 TKEIIFNITKN

-1284 KLVNSKDYKDLIK
+1284 KLVNSKDYKDLVK
-1297 RNTSFNI
+1297 RNISFNI
-1304 SVNAFNL
+1304 GINAFNL
-1311 QLLQKLKEKGFIEN
+1311 QLLQKLKEKGFIES
-1325 FSQVNESIYE
+1325 FSQISETIYE
-1335 VTTIKDRENF
+1335 VINKKDEE
-1345 ID
+1345 DS

>member
-1 MYILFNDCVKISIK
+1 
-15 NINTMGDIGMENK
+15 MENK

-81 YKKKHPEKKFL
+81 YKKKHPEKNFL

-104 SGYIKEKNKKVNNNN
+104 SGNIKEKNMKGNNNVE
-119 AGQDNLE
+119 QDNLE

-156 IPLTDFKIKGKF
+156 IPLTYFKIKGKF
-168 SKLRLV
+168 SKIRLV
-174 LSTICILIFI
+174 FSTIFILVFI

-193 KQWHNF
+193 EKWHNF
-199 IIGLYHMKFV
+199 IVGLYHMKFV
-209 YNILKKSTYPCFKL
+209 YNIFKKSTYPCFKL
-223 ISGIILIAFSGIFI
+223 ISGIILTTFSGIFI

-280 LFENSDVDA
+280 LFENSGVDA

-308 EINKLVNNK
+308 EINKLVNSK
-317 LKNHKNNIFLNF
+317 LKNKKNNLILRF
-329 IFDRLEKTKIYFL
+329 IFDKLGKIGNYFSPKRKT
-342 QKRRILKFFYL
+342 LKFFYL

-384 DKIIEL
+384 DKIVEL
-390 LKEDN
+390 LKEN
-395 HYNLNQNFL
+395 NYYNLNPNFL

-440 NSDKVLAIIVYKNLF
+440 SSNKIFSIIVYKNLF
-455 PKDFADLQLN
+455 PKDFSDLQLN

-472 FSQKNKFL
+472 FSQKDKFL
-480 EERVKEIDEQINL
+480 EERIKEINDQINFL
-493 QMEVLKQQKNETLDL
+493 NQQKNETVDL
-508 RELELLNEY
+508 RELELLNDNY
-517 YYYYYNNRRIFS
+517 YYYYQKGIFS
-529 QQEYNDWNSF
+529 LQEYNDWNSF
-539 KYKERKKLLEERKA
+539 KYKERKKLLEERKE
-553 NTIHEIEKK
+553 NTISEIEKK
-562 INSLEYEK
+562 INSLEYGK
-570 NKLKNSYF
+570 NKLKYGPF
-578 RKIITRENIDSIFTC
+578 QKIITRENMDNIFTC

-603 KFEDVKGNPY
+603 KFEDVKGSPY

-624 YLDERYSYYMAYF
+624 YLNERYSYYMAYF
-637 YENRLTKIDKNFL
+637 YENSLTKEDKNFL

-661 NYKLDNPNLVAERLE
+661 NYKLNNPNLVAERLG

-682 IESLNFDLLNCLLKL
+682 IESLNFDLLNYLLKL

-721 VSSYLKLGNLGELCQ
+721 VSSYLRLDNLEEVYR

-762 NDLYMYVVD
+762 DELYMYVVD
-771 ILQFSKK
+771 TLQFFKR
-778 DDLKKINK
+778 DDLEKINK
-786 NNNILEYIE
+786 NNNIIEYIE
-795 NKKDFFDFR
+795 NKKEFFDFR
-804 LYSKNIE
+804 LYKNIK
-811 ILEIHSNYLN
+811 ILEMGLNYSN
-821 FFNNLESL
+821 FIDNLENL

-838 SNSFDS
+838 SDTFDA
-844 FSHEGF
+844 FSCKGIS
-850 GWAIF
+850 WTIF
-855 ESNFKKKRYI
+855 ETNFKKKKYI

-888 QEATE
+888 QEPTK
-893 FEKTLFFLK
+893 FEETLFFLK
-902 KEKLDL
+902 KEKLDS
-908 TDKKIKK
+908 TDKKNNE
-915 LNDILSKELKTKN
+915 LNDILSKELKSKN
-928 YTIINKGLENS
+928 YTIINNGLENS

-958 ENCNG
+958 KNCDG

-978 KDIVNEKK
+978 KDIANEKK
-986 EKYIEFLVNNITDL
+986 EKYIEFLADNITDF
-1000 SKIDDKSLWNIFLS
+1000 SKIDNRNLWNILLS
-1014 KKKAE
+1014 KKKME

-1025 ITYFKEN
+1025 FTYFREN
-1032 GFTKILIQFIN
+1032 GFNEILIQFIN
-1043 LKLKKLSY
+1043 LELKKLSY
-1051 KEFNFKEED
+1051 KGFNFEEED
-1060 RTTFFTEVLK
+1060 KSTFFIEVLK
-1070 CYELNNEVY
+1070 CYELNNEIY
-1079 SDILETLEY
+1079 SDILKTLEY
-1088 NEGKIVFPE
+1088 VDENIRFPE
-1097 NIPEDKVDILIK
+1097 NIPDEKIDILIK
-1109 HNIIKINSNNLEI
+1109 LDVIKMNSENLI
-1122 IRNYYKNNLNN
+1122 FIRNYYESSLNYFIKFNLN
-1133 FIKLNLE
+1133 KYLE
-1140 NYIKIIDANNNLFS
+1140 IIDNNLFS
-1154 QDELLSILSDKD
+1154 QEELLVILSDKKVD
-1166 IDINSKLKL
+1166 VESKLKL
-1175 LNFSNQ
+1175 LKFSNQ

-1191 VEVQNYILENNYDY
+1191 VEVQNHILENNYDN

-1221 TKEIIFNIIKN
+1221 TKEIIFNITKN

-1258 DNEVKLIILINLLDF
+1258 DREVKFIILINLLYF

-1284 KLVNSKDYKDLIK
+1284 KLVKSKDYKDLVK

-1311 QLLQKLKEKGFIEN
+1311 QLLQKLKEKGFIES

>member
-1 MYILFNDCVKISIK
+1 
-15 NINTMGDIGMENK
+15 
-28 NKEESIFYDLTPIN
+28 
-42 DIELGIY
+42 
-49 EDAINFSLK
+49 
-58 NDKILNV
+58 
-65 AISGS
+65 
-70 YGSGKSSLLET
+70 
-81 YKKKHPEKKFL
+81 
-92 NISLTH
+92 
-98 FNSMEN
+98 
-104 SGYIKEKNKKVNNNN
+104 
-119 AGQDNLE
+119 
-126 ENDNEKTKSL
+126 
-136 ANVLE
+136 
-141 AKILN
+141 
-146 QMLHQISEKN
+146 
-156 IPLTDFKIKGKF
+156 
-168 SKLRLV
+168 
-174 LSTICILIFI
+174 
-184 LSFFQIIFF
+184 
-193 KQWHNF
+193 
-199 IIGLYHMKFV
+199 MKFV
-209 YNILKKSTYPCFKL
+209 YNIFKKSTYPCFKL
-223 ISGIILIAFSGIFI
+223 ISGIILTTFSGIFI

-280 LFENSDVDA
+280 LFEYSDVDA

-317 LKNHKNNIFLNF
+317 LKNKKNKFFLSF
-329 IFDRLEKTKIYFL
+329 IFHKLGKTENYFS
-342 QKRRILKFFYL
+342 QKRRTLKFFYL

-390 LKEDN
+390 LKEN
-395 HYNLNQNFL
+395 NYYNLNPNFL

-440 NSDKVLAIIVYKNLF
+440 SSNKIFSIIVYKNLF
-455 PKDFADLQLN
+455 PKDFSDLQLN

-472 FSQKNKFL
+472 FSQKNKFI
-480 EERVKEIDEQINL
+480 EERIKKID
-493 QMEVLKQQKNETLDL
+493 LKIKGLILQKNETLKTL
-508 RELELLNEY
+508 QELELLNIYYSDGCYNRKLFTIEEY
-517 YYYYYNNRRIFS
+517 QNWKSFEYNNRKEIL
-529 QQEYNDWNSF
+529 ENKKNSTV
-539 KYKERKKLLEERKA
+539 L
-553 NTIHEIEKK
+553 EIENRINDLEKEKGNLQRYPLKK
-562 INSLEYEK
+562 IIN
-570 NKLKNSYF
+570 
-578 RKIITRENIDSIFTC
+578 RENIDNIFSC
-593 TYIDELKNEH
+593 TFLDELENEY
-603 KFEDVKGNPY
+603 KFEDVKGNSY

-637 YENRLTKIDKNFL
+637 YENSLTKEDKNFL

-661 NYKLDNPNLVAERLE
+661 NYKLNNPNLVAERLG

-682 IESLNFDLLNCLLKL
+682 IESLNFNLLSCLLKL
-697 EDSNSKN
+697 KEDNSKDK
-704 KKTTM
+704 KKTL
-709 FTQLKET
+709 FIQLKET

-721 VSSYLKLGNLGELCQ
+721 IISYLRLDNLEEIHR
-736 KKFTILLYS
+736 KKFTTLLYS

-778 DDLKKINK
+778 DDLEKINK
-786 NNNILEYIE
+786 NNNIIEYIE

-804 LYSKNIE
+804 LYAKNIE

-821 FFNNLESL
+821 FFANLESL

-838 SNSFDS
+838 SDTFDA
-844 FSHEGF
+844 FRHKGL
-850 GWAIF
+850 GWTIF

-880 KNILSKDI
+880 RDILPKDI
-888 QEATE
+888 QEPTK
-893 FEKTLFFLK
+893 FEETLIFLK
-902 KEKLDL
+902 KEKLDS
-908 TDKKIKK
+908 TDEKINE
-915 LNDILSKELKTKN
+915 LNDILSKELKSKN
-928 YTIINKGLENS
+928 YTIINNGLENS
-939 SYLLEYLEENMDK
+939 SYLLEYLEENMNK

-958 ENCNG
+958 ENCDG

-978 KDIVNEKK
+978 EDITNEKK
-986 EKYIEFLVNNITDL
+986 EKYIEFLADNITDF
-1000 SKIDDKSLWNIFLS
+1000 SKIDNRNLWNILLS
-1014 KKKAE
+1014 KKKTE

-1025 ITYFKEN
+1025 FTYFREN
-1032 GFTKILIQFIN
+1032 GFNEILIQFIN

-1051 KEFNFKEED
+1051 KGFNFEEED
-1060 RTTFFTEVLK
+1060 KSTFFIEVLK
-1070 CYELNNEVY
+1070 CYKLNNEVY
-1079 SDILETLEY
+1079 SDILKTLEY
-1088 NEGKIVFPE
+1088 VDENIRFPE
-1097 NIPEDKVDILIK
+1097 NIPDEKIDILIK
-1109 HNIIKINSNNLEI
+1109 LDVIKMNSENLI
-1122 IRNYYKNNLNN
+1122 FIRNYYESSLNYFIKFNLN
-1133 FIKLNLE
+1133 KYLE
-1140 NYIKIIDANNNLFS
+1140 IIDNNLFS
-1154 QDELLSILSDKD
+1154 QDELLIILSDED

-1181 KIKIMDKDYP
+1181 KIKIMNKDYP
-1191 VEVQNYILENNYDY
+1191 VEVQNYILENNYDG

-1221 TKEIIFNIIKN
+1221 TKEIIFNITKN

-1284 KLVNSKDYKDLIK
+1284 KLVNSKDYKDLVK
-1297 RNTSFNI
+1297 RNTNFNI
-1304 SVNAFNL
+1304 NINEFNL
-1311 QLLQKLKEKGFIEN
+1311 QLLQKLKEKGFIES
-1325 FSQVNESIYE
+1325 FSQISESIYE
-1335 VTTIKDRENF
+1335 VITIIR
-1345 ID
+1345 

>member
-1 MYILFNDCVKISIK
+1 
-15 NINTMGDIGMENK
+15 MGDIEMENK

-81 YKKKHPEKKFL
+81 YKKKHPEKNFL

-104 SGYIKEKNKKVNNNN
+104 SGNIKENNKKVNNN

-156 IPLTDFKIKGKF
+156 IPLTYFKIKGKF
-168 SKLRLV
+168 SKIRLV
-174 LSTICILIFI
+174 FSTIFILVFI

-193 KQWHNF
+193 EKWHNF
-199 IIGLYHMKFV
+199 IVGLYHMKFV
-209 YNILKKSTYPCFKL
+209 YNIFKKSTYPCFKL
-223 ISGIILIAFSGIFI
+223 ISGIILTTFSGIFI

-280 LFENSDVDA
+280 LFENSGVDA

-308 EINKLVNNK
+308 EINKLVNSK
-317 LKNHKNNIFLNF
+317 LKNKKNNIILRF
-329 IFDRLEKTKIYFL
+329 IFDKLGKIGNYFSPKRKT
-342 QKRRILKFFYL
+342 LKFFYL

-384 DKIIEL
+384 DKIVEL
-390 LKEDN
+390 LKEN
-395 HYNLNQNFL
+395 NYYNLNPNFL

-440 NSDKVLAIIVYKNLF
+440 SSNKIFSIIVYKNLF
-455 PKDFADLQLN
+455 PKDFSDLQLN

-472 FSQKNKFL
+472 FSQKDKFL
-480 EERVKEIDEQINL
+480 EERIKEINDQINFL
-493 QMEVLKQQKNETLDL
+493 NQQKNETVDL
-508 RELELLNEY
+508 RELELLNDNY
-517 YYYYYNNRRIFS
+517 YYYYQKGIFS
-529 QQEYNDWNSF
+529 LQEYNDWNSF
-539 KYKERKKLLEERKA
+539 KYKERKKLLEERKE
-553 NTIHEIEKK
+553 NTISEIEKK
-562 INSLEYEK
+562 INSLEYGK
-570 NKLKNSYF
+570 NKLKYGPF
-578 RKIITRENIDSIFTC
+578 QKIITRENMDNIFTC

-603 KFEDVKGNPY
+603 KFEDVKGSPY

-624 YLDERYSYYMAYF
+624 YLNERYSYYMAYF
-637 YENRLTKIDKNFL
+637 YENSLTKEDKNFL

-661 NYKLDNPNLVAERLE
+661 NYKLNNPNLVAERLG

-682 IESLNFDLLNCLLKL
+682 IESLNFDLLNYLLKL

-721 VSSYLKLGNLGELCQ
+721 VSSYLRLDNLEEVYR

-762 NDLYMYVVD
+762 DELYMYVVD
-771 ILQFSKK
+771 TLQFFKR
-778 DDLKKINK
+778 DDLEKINK
-786 NNNILEYIE
+786 NNNIIEYIE
-795 NKKDFFDFR
+795 NKKEFFDFR
-804 LYSKNIE
+804 LYKNIK
-811 ILEIHSNYLN
+811 ILEMGLNYSN
-821 FFNNLESL
+821 FIDNLENL

-838 SNSFDS
+838 SDTFDA
-844 FSHEGF
+844 FSCKGIS
-850 GWAIF
+850 WTIF
-855 ESNFKKKRYI
+855 ETNFKKKKYI

-880 KNILSKDI
+880 KNILFKDI
-888 QEATE
+888 EKPAK
-893 FEKTLFFLK
+893 FEETLLLLK
-902 KEKLDL
+902 KEKLNLNDE
-908 TDKKIKK
+908 KINE
-915 LNDILSKELKTKN
+915 LNDILTKELKSKN
-928 YTIINKGLENS
+928 YTIINNGLENS

-958 ENCNG
+958 KNCDG

-978 KDIVNEKK
+978 KDIANEKK
-986 EKYIEFLVNNITDL
+986 EKYIEFLADNITDF
-1000 SKIDDKSLWNIFLS
+1000 SKIDNRNLWNILLS
-1014 KKKAE
+1014 KKKME

-1025 ITYFKEN
+1025 FTYFREN
-1032 GFTKILIQFIN
+1032 GFNEILIQFIN
-1043 LKLKKLSY
+1043 LELKKLSY
-1051 KEFNFKEED
+1051 KGFNFEEED
-1060 RTTFFTEVLK
+1060 KSTFFIEVLK
-1070 CYELNNEVY
+1070 CYELNNEIY
-1079 SDILETLEY
+1079 SDILKTLEY
-1088 NEGKIVFPE
+1088 VDENIRFPE
-1097 NIPEDKVDILIK
+1097 NIPDEKIDILIK
-1109 HNIIKINSNNLEI
+1109 LDVIKMNSENLI
-1122 IRNYYKNNLNN
+1122 FIRNYYESSLNYFIKFNLN
-1133 FIKLNLE
+1133 KYLE
-1140 NYIKIIDANNNLFS
+1140 IIDNNLFS
-1154 QDELLSILSDKD
+1154 QEELLVILSDKKVD
-1166 IDINSKLKL
+1166 VESKLKL
-1175 LNFSNQ
+1175 LKFSNQ

-1191 VEVQNYILENNYDY
+1191 VEVQNHILENNYDN

-1221 TKEIIFNIIKN
+1221 TKEIIFNITKN

-1258 DNEVKLIILINLLDF
+1258 DSEVKLIILINLLYF

-1284 KLVNSKDYKDLIK
+1284 KLVKSKDYKDLVK

-1311 QLLQKLKEKGFIEN
+1311 QLLQKLKEKGFIES

>member
-1 MYILFNDCVKISIK
+1 MYILFNSCVKMPIK
-15 NINTMGDIGMENK
+15 DINTMGDIGMENK
-28 NKEESIFYDLTPIN
+28 NKEENIFYDLTPIN

-92 NISLTH
+92 HISLTH
-98 FNSMEN
+98 FNSIEN
-104 SGYIKEKNKKVNNNN
+104 SINIKGRNK
-119 AGQDNLE
+119 E
-126 ENDNEKTKSL
+126 ENDDIEENTPEENNKRSKNLIAT
-136 ANVLE
+136 LE

-146 QMLHQISEKN
+146 QILHQTSEKK
-156 IPLTDFKIKGKF
+156 IPLTDFKIKGEF
-168 SKLRLV
+168 SELRIL
-174 LSTICILIFI
+174 LSTVCILIFI

-193 KQWHNF
+193 EQWHNF
-199 IIGLYHMKFV
+199 IVGLYHMKFV
-209 YNILKKSTYPCFKL
+209 YNIFKKSTYPCFKL
-223 ISGIILIAFSGIFI
+223 ISGIILFILLGIFI
-237 YKILKFQ
+237 YKVLKFQ

-280 LFENSDVDA
+280 LFEKSDVDA

-308 EINKLVNNK
+308 EINKLVNSK
-317 LKNHKNNIFLNF
+317 LKNKKNNIILNF
-329 IFDRLEKTKIYFL
+329 VFDKLGKIGNYFSPKRKT
-342 QKRRILKFFYL
+342 LKFFYL

-390 LKEDN
+390 LKEN
-395 HYNLNQNFL
+395 NYYNLNLNFL

-427 YKKLSGAKNDTKI
+427 YKKLSGTKNDTKI
-440 NSDKVLAIIVYKNLF
+440 SSNKIFSIIVYKNLF
-455 PKDFADLQLN
+455 PKDFSDLQSN

-472 FSQKNKFL
+472 FLQKSKFI
-480 EERVKEIDEQINL
+480 EERIKEIDLKIKSLTL
-493 QMEVLKQQKNETLDL
+493 QKKEPLKTLQ
-508 RELELLNEY
+508 ELELLNIHYYEGYYSRKLFTIEEY
-517 YYYYYNNRRIFS
+517 ENWKSFEYNNRKEIL
-529 QQEYNDWNSF
+529 ENKKNSTV
-539 KYKERKKLLEERKA
+539 L
-553 NTIHEIEKK
+553 EIEDR
-562 INSLEYEK
+562 INDLEKEKGNLQRYSLK
-570 NKLKNSYF
+570 
-578 RKIITRENIDSIFTC
+578 KIITRENIDNIFTC

-603 KFEDVKGNPY
+603 KFEDVKGSSY

-624 YLDERYSYYMAYF
+624 YLNERYSYYMAYF
-637 YENRLTKIDKNFL
+637 YENSLTKEDKNFL

-661 NYKLDNPNLVAERLE
+661 NYKLNNPNLVAERLG

-682 IESLNFDLLNCLLKL
+682 IECLNFNLLSCLLKL
-697 EDSNSKN
+697 KEDNSNDK
-704 KKTTM
+704 KKTL
-709 FTQLKET
+709 FIQLKET

-721 VSSYLKLGNLGELCQ
+721 VSSYLRLDNLEEIHR
-736 KKFTILLYS
+736 KKFTTLLYS
-745 IWETFFSEV
+745 TSETLFLEV

-778 DDLKKINK
+778 DDLEKINE
-786 NNNILEYIE
+786 NNNIIEYIE

-821 FFNNLESL
+821 FFNNLKSL

-838 SNSFDS
+838 SSSFDT
-844 FSHEGF
+844 FSHKGL

-880 KNILSKDI
+880 KSILSKDI
-888 QEATE
+888 QEPTK
-893 FEKTLFFLK
+893 FEETLIFLK
-902 KEKLDL
+902 KEKLDS
-908 TDKKIKK
+908 TDEKINE
-915 LNDILSKELKTKN
+915 LNDILSKELKSKN
-928 YTIINKGLENS
+928 YTIINNGLENS
-939 SYLLEYLEENMDK
+939 SYLLEYLEENMNK

-958 ENCNG
+958 ENCDG

-978 KDIVNEKK
+978 EDITNEKK
-986 EKYIEFLVNNITDL
+986 EKYIEFLANNITDFF
-1000 SKIDDKSLWNIFLS
+1000 KIDDRNLWSILLS

-1025 ITYFKEN
+1025 FTYFREN
-1032 GFTKILIQFIN
+1032 GFNEILIQFIN

-1051 KEFNFKEED
+1051 KEFNFEKEDE
-1060 RTTFFTEVLK
+1060 TAFFIEVLK
-1070 CYELNNEVY
+1070 SDKLDNEVY
-1079 SDILETLEY
+1079 ESILETLEY
-1088 NEGKIVFPE
+1088 NEGKITFPE

-1109 HNIIKINSNNLEI
+1109 LSIIKINSNNLEI

-1140 NYIKIIDANNNLFS
+1140 NYIRIIDTNNNLFS
-1154 QDELLSILSDKD
+1154 QEELLVILSDKK
-1166 IDINSKLKL
+1166 IDVDSKLKL
-1175 LNFSNQ
+1175 LKFSNQ

-1191 VEVQNYILENNYDY
+1191 VEVQNYILENNYDD
-1205 SEFLELIKNFN
+1205 SEFLELIINFN
-1216 NFEEK
+1216 DFEEK
-1221 TKEIIFNIIKN
+1221 IKEIIFNITKN

-1239 NLDKTS
+1239 NLDKTPS
-1245 PSLIKKFLKGKEI
+1245 SLINKFLKDKEI
-1258 DNEVKLIILINLLDF
+1258 DGEVKLIILLNLLDF

-1284 KLVNSKDYKDLIK
+1284 KLVNSKDYKDLVK
-1297 RNTSFNI
+1297 RNKSFNI
-1304 SVNAFNL
+1304 SVNVFNL

-1325 FSQVNESIYE
+1325 FSQTSEAIYE
-1335 VTTIKDRENF
+1335 VITMKDRENF

>member
-1 MYILFNDCVKISIK
+1 
-15 NINTMGDIGMENK
+15 
-28 NKEESIFYDLTPIN
+28 
-42 DIELGIY
+42 
-49 EDAINFSLK
+49 
-58 NDKILNV
+58 
-65 AISGS
+65 
-70 YGSGKSSLLET
+70 
-81 YKKKHPEKKFL
+81 
-92 NISLTH
+92 
-98 FNSMEN
+98 
-104 SGYIKEKNKKVNNNN
+104 
-119 AGQDNLE
+119 
-126 ENDNEKTKSL
+126 
-136 ANVLE
+136 
-141 AKILN
+141 
-146 QMLHQISEKN
+146 
-156 IPLTDFKIKGKF
+156 
-168 SKLRLV
+168 
-174 LSTICILIFI
+174 
-184 LSFFQIIFF
+184 
-193 KQWHNF
+193 
-199 IIGLYHMKFV
+199 MKFV
-209 YNILKKSTYPCFKL
+209 YNIFKKSTYPCFKL
-223 ISGIILIAFSGIFI
+223 ISGIILITFSGIFI

-280 LFENSDVDA
+280 LFEKSDVDA

-317 LKNHKNNIFLNF
+317 LKNQKNNIFLNF
-329 IFDRLEKTKIYFL
+329 IFDRLEKTKIYSL
-342 QKRRILKFFYL
+342 QKRRTLKFFYL

-390 LKEDN
+390 LKEN
-395 HYNLNQNFL
+395 NYYGLNEKFL

-427 YKKLSGAKNDTKI
+427 YKKLSGDKNDIKI
-440 NSDKVLAIIVYKNLF
+440 NSNKIFSIIVYKNLF
-455 PKDFADLQLN
+455 PKDFSDLQLN
-465 QGFVYNL
+465 QGFIYNL
-472 FSQKNKFL
+472 FSQKDKFL
-480 EERVKEIDEQINL
+480 EERIKEINDQINFL
-493 QMEVLKQQKNETLDL
+493 NQQKNETLDL

-517 YYYYYNNRRIFS
+517 YYNYYNKGVFS
-529 QQEYNDWNSF
+529 EQEYNDWRSF
-539 KYKERKKLLEERKA
+539 KYDERKKLLEERKE
-553 NTIHEIEKK
+553 NTIYEIEKK
-562 INSLEYEK
+562 INSLEHGK
-570 NKLKNSYF
+570 NKLKNSPF

-593 TYIDELKNEH
+593 TYTDELKNEH
-603 KFEDVKGNPY
+603 KFENVKGNTY

-637 YENRLTKIDKNFL
+637 YENSLTKSDKNFL

-661 NYKLDNPNLVAERLE
+661 SYKLDNPNLVNERLE
-676 ISDFDE
+676 IADFDE
-682 IESLNFDLLNCLLKL
+682 IESLNFDLLNCLLGF
-697 EDSNSKN
+697 EDNNSKN
-704 KKTTM
+704 KKTTI

-716 KNFEF
+716 RNFEF
-721 VSSYLKLGNLGELCQ
+721 VSSYLRLDNLEEIHR
-736 KKFTILLYS
+736 KKFTTLLYS
-745 IWETFFSEV
+745 TWETFFSEV

-762 NDLYMYVVD
+762 NELYMYVVD

-778 DDLKKINK
+778 DDLEKINK
-786 NNNILEYIE
+786 NNNIVEYIE

-804 LYSKNIE
+804 LYLKNIQV
-811 ILEIHSNYLN
+811 LEIHSNYLH
-821 FFNNLESL
+821 FFDNLESL

-838 SNSFDS
+838 SDTFDA
-844 FSHEGF
+844 FRHKGL
-850 GWAIF
+850 GWTIF

-880 KNILSKDI
+880 RDILSKDI
-888 QEATE
+888 QEPTK
-893 FEKTLFFLK
+893 FEETLIFLK
-902 KEKLDL
+902 KEKLDP
-908 TDKKIKK
+908 TDEKINE
-915 LNDILSKELKTKN
+915 LNDILSKELKSKN
-928 YTIINKGLENS
+928 YTIINNGLENS
-939 SYLLEYLEENMDK
+939 SYLLEYLEENMNK

-958 ENCNG
+958 ENCDG

-978 KDIVNEKK
+978 EDITNEKK
-986 EKYIEFLVNNITDL
+986 EKYIEFLADNITDF
-1000 SKIDDKSLWNIFLS
+1000 SKIDNRNLWNILLS
-1014 KKKAE
+1014 KKKTE

-1025 ITYFKEN
+1025 FTYFREN
-1032 GFTKILIQFIN
+1032 GFNEILIQFIN

-1051 KEFNFKEED
+1051 KGFNFEEED
-1060 RTTFFTEVLK
+1060 KSTFFIEVLK
-1070 CYELNNEVY
+1070 CYKLNNEVY
-1079 SDILETLEY
+1079 SDILKTLEY
-1088 NEGKIVFPE
+1088 VDENIRFPE
-1097 NIPEDKVDILIK
+1097 NIPDEKIDILIK
-1109 HNIIKINSNNLEI
+1109 LDVIKMNSENLI
-1122 IRNYYKNNLNN
+1122 FIRNYYESSLNYFIKFNLN
-1133 FIKLNLE
+1133 KYLE
-1140 NYIKIIDANNNLFS
+1140 IIDNNLFS
-1154 QDELLSILSDKD
+1154 QDELLIILSDED

-1181 KIKIMDKDYP
+1181 KIKIMNKDYP

-1284 KLVNSKDYKDLIK
+1284 KLVNSKDYKDLVK

-1304 SVNAFNL
+1304 GVNAFNL
-1311 QLLQKLKEKGFIEN
+1311 QLLQKLKEKGFIES
-1325 FSQVNESIYE
+1325 FSRVNESIYE

>member
-1 MYILFNDCVKISIK
+1 
-15 NINTMGDIGMENK
+15 MENK

-104 SGYIKEKNKKVNNNN
+104 SDNIKEKNKKVNNN

-209 YNILKKSTYPCFKL
+209 YNIFKKSTYPCFKL

-745 IWETFFSEV
+745 IWETFFLEV

-844 FSHEGF
+844 FSHEGL

-928 YTIINKGLENS
+928 YTIINNGLENT
-939 SYLLEYLEENMDK
+939 SYLLEYLEENIDK
-952 YAEIIL
+952 YAETIL
-958 ENCNG
+958 ENCDG

-978 KDIVNEKK
+978 EDITNEKK
-986 EKYIEFLVNNITDL
+986 EKYIEFLADNITDF
-1000 SKIDDKSLWNIFLS
+1000 SKIDNRNLWSILLS
-1014 KKKAE
+1014 KKKTE

-1025 ITYFKEN
+1025 FTYFREN
-1032 GFTKILIQFIN
+1032 GFNEILIQFIN

-1051 KEFNFKEED
+1051 KEFNFEKED
-1060 RTTFFTEVLK
+1060 KSTFFIEVLK

-1079 SDILETLEY
+1079 SDILKTLEY
-1088 NEGKIVFPE
+1088 VDENIRFPE
-1097 NIPEDKVDILIK
+1097 NIPDEKIDILIK
-1109 HNIIKINSNNLEI
+1109 LDIIKMNSENLTF
-1122 IRNYYKNNLNN
+1122 IRNYYESSLNYFIKFNLN
-1133 FIKLNLE
+1133 KYLE
-1140 NYIKIIDANNNLFS
+1140 IINNNLFS

-1166 IDINSKLKL
+1166 IDISSKLKL

-1181 KIKIMDKDYP
+1181 KIKIMNKDYP
-1191 VEVQNYILENNYDY
+1191 VEVQNYILENNYDG

-1221 TKEIIFNIIKN
+1221 TKEIIFNITKN

-1284 KLVNSKDYKDLIK
+1284 KLVNSKDYKDLVK

-1304 SVNAFNL
+1304 NINAFNL
-1311 QLLQKLKEKGFIEN
+1311 QLLQKLKEKEFIES
-1325 FSQVNESIYE
+1325 FSQISETIYE
-1335 VTTIKDRENF
+1335 VINKKHEEEFVD
-1345 ID
+1345 

>member
-1 MYILFNDCVKISIK
+1 
-15 NINTMGDIGMENK
+15 MENK

-81 YKKKHPEKKFL
+81 YKKKHPEKNFL

-104 SGYIKEKNKKVNNNN
+104 SGNIKENNKKVNNN

-156 IPLTDFKIKGKF
+156 IPLTYFKIKGKF
-168 SKLRLV
+168 SKIRLV
-174 LSTICILIFI
+174 FSTIFILVFI

-193 KQWHNF
+193 EKWHNF
-199 IIGLYHMKFV
+199 IVGLYHMKFV
-209 YNILKKSTYPCFKL
+209 YNIFKKSTYPCFKL
-223 ISGIILIAFSGIFI
+223 ISGIILTTFSGIFI

-280 LFENSDVDA
+280 LFENSGVDA

-308 EINKLVNNK
+308 EINKLVNSK
-317 LKNHKNNIFLNF
+317 LKNKKNNIILRF
-329 IFDRLEKTKIYFL
+329 IFDKLGKIGNYFSPKRKT
-342 QKRRILKFFYL
+342 LKFFYL

-384 DKIIEL
+384 DKIVEL
-390 LKEDN
+390 LKEN
-395 HYNLNQNFL
+395 NYYNLNPNFL

-421 NEFKIY
+421 NELKIY

-440 NSDKVLAIIVYKNLF
+440 SSNKIFSIIVYKNLF
-455 PKDFADLQLN
+455 PKDFSDLQLN

-472 FSQKNKFL
+472 FSQKDKFL
-480 EERVKEIDEQINL
+480 EERIKEINDQINFL
-493 QMEVLKQQKNETLDL
+493 NQQKNETVDL
-508 RELELLNEY
+508 RELELLNDNY
-517 YYYYYNNRRIFS
+517 YYYYQKGIFS
-529 QQEYNDWNSF
+529 LQEYNDWNSF
-539 KYKERKKLLEERKA
+539 KYKERKKLLEERKE
-553 NTIHEIEKK
+553 NTISEIEKK
-562 INSLEYEK
+562 INSLEYGK
-570 NKLKNSYF
+570 NKLKYGPF
-578 RKIITRENIDSIFTC
+578 QKIITRENMDNIFTC

-603 KFEDVKGNPY
+603 KFEDVKGSPY

-624 YLDERYSYYMAYF
+624 YLNERYSYYMAYF
-637 YENRLTKIDKNFL
+637 YENSLTKEDKNFL

-661 NYKLDNPNLVAERLE
+661 NYKLNNPNLVAERLG

-682 IESLNFDLLNCLLKL
+682 IESLNFDLLNYLLKL

-721 VSSYLKLGNLGELCQ
+721 VSSYLRLDNLEEVYR

-762 NDLYMYVVD
+762 DELYMYVVD
-771 ILQFSKK
+771 TLQFFKR
-778 DDLKKINK
+778 DDLEKINK
-786 NNNILEYIE
+786 NNNIIEYIE
-795 NKKDFFDFR
+795 NKKEFFDFR
-804 LYSKNIE
+804 LYKNIK
-811 ILEIHSNYLN
+811 ILEMGLNYSN
-821 FFNNLESL
+821 FIDNLENL

-838 SNSFDS
+838 SDTFDA
-844 FSHEGF
+844 FSRKGIS
-850 GWAIF
+850 WTIF
-855 ESNFKKKRYI
+855 ETNFKKKKYI

-880 KNILSKDI
+880 KNILFKDI
-888 QEATE
+888 EKPAK
-893 FEKTLFFLK
+893 FEETLLLLK
-902 KEKLDL
+902 KEKLNLNDE
-908 TDKKIKK
+908 KINE
-915 LNDILSKELKTKN
+915 LNDILTKELKSKN
-928 YTIINKGLENS
+928 YTIINNGLENS

-958 ENCNG
+958 KNCDG

-978 KDIVNEKK
+978 KDIANEKK
-986 EKYIEFLVNNITDL
+986 EKYIEFLADNITDF
-1000 SKIDDKSLWNIFLS
+1000 SKIDNRNLWNILLS
-1014 KKKAE
+1014 KKKME

-1025 ITYFKEN
+1025 FTYFREN
-1032 GFTKILIQFIN
+1032 GFNEILIQFIN
-1043 LKLKKLSY
+1043 LELKKLSY
-1051 KEFNFKEED
+1051 KGFNFEEED
-1060 RTTFFTEVLK
+1060 KSTFFIEVLK
-1070 CYELNNEVY
+1070 CYELNNEIY
-1079 SDILETLEY
+1079 SDILKTLEY
-1088 NEGKIVFPE
+1088 VDENIRFPE
-1097 NIPEDKVDILIK
+1097 NIPDEKIDILIK
-1109 HNIIKINSNNLEI
+1109 LDVIKMNSENLI
-1122 IRNYYKNNLNN
+1122 FIRNYYESSLNYFIKFNLN
-1133 FIKLNLE
+1133 KYLE
-1140 NYIKIIDANNNLFS
+1140 IIDNNLFS
-1154 QDELLSILSDKD
+1154 QEELLVILSDKKVD
-1166 IDINSKLKL
+1166 VESKLKL
-1175 LNFSNQ
+1175 LKFSNQ

-1191 VEVQNYILENNYDY
+1191 VEVQNHILENNYDN

-1221 TKEIIFNIIKN
+1221 TKEIIFNITKN

-1258 DNEVKLIILINLLDF
+1258 DSEVKLIILINLLYF

-1284 KLVNSKDYKDLIK
+1284 KLVKSKDYKDLVK

-1311 QLLQKLKEKGFIEN
+1311 QLLQKLKEKGFIES

>member
-1 MYILFNDCVKISIK
+1 MYILFNDCVKMSIK

-49 EDAINFSLK
+49 EEAINFSLK
-58 NDKILNV
+58 NDKILNI

-81 YKKKHPEKKFL
+81 YKKKHLEKNFL
-92 NISLTH
+92 NISLIH
-98 FNSMEN
+98 FNSN
-104 SGYIKEKNKKVNNNN
+104 VQ
-119 AGQDNLE
+119 QDNLE

-136 ANVLE
+136 ATVLE

-146 QMLHQISEKN
+146 QMLHQILEKN

-168 SKLRLV
+168 SKIKLV
-174 LSTICILIFI
+174 FSTIFILVFI

-193 KQWHNF
+193 NQWHNF
-199 IIGLYHMKFV
+199 IVSL
-209 YNILKKSTYPCFKL
+209 YNIKFIYNIFKISTYPYFKL
-223 ISGIILIAFSGIFI
+223 ISGITLFILLGIFI
-237 YKILKFQ
+237 YNILKFQ

-280 LFENSDVDA
+280 LFENSGVDA

-308 EINKLVNNK
+308 EINKLVNSK
-317 LKNHKNNIFLNF
+317 LKNKKNNIILRF
-329 IFDRLEKTKIYFL
+329 IFDKLGKIGNYFSSKRKT
-342 QKRRILKFFYL
+342 LKFFYL

-390 LKEDN
+390 LKEN
-395 HYNLNQNFL
+395 NYYNLNEKFL

-427 YKKLSGAKNDTKI
+427 YKKLSGDKNDIKI
-440 NSDKVLAIIVYKNLF
+440 NSNKIFSIIVYKNLF
-455 PKDFADLQLN
+455 PKDFSDLQLN

-472 FSQKNKFL
+472 FSQKDKFL
-480 EERVKEIDEQINL
+480 EERIKEIDDQIKL
-493 QMEVLKQQKNETLDL
+493 QVKILNQQKNETVDL
-508 RELELLNEY
+508 KELEVLKEN
-517 YYYYYNNRRIFS
+517 YYNYCNKGVFS
-529 QQEYNDWNSF
+529 QQEYNDWTSF
-539 KYKERKKLLEERKA
+539 KYEERKKILEERKE
-553 NTIHEIEKK
+553 NTISEIEKK
-562 INSLEYEK
+562 INSLEHGK
-570 NKLKNSYF
+570 NKLKDGPF

-593 TYIDELKNEH
+593 TYIDELKNEY
-603 KFEDVKGNPY
+603 KFEDVKGNSY

-637 YENRLTKIDKNFL
+637 YENRLTKIDKKFL

-661 NYKLDNPNLVAERLE
+661 NYKLDNPNLVNERLE
-676 ISDFDE
+676 IADFDE
-682 IESLNFDLLNCLLKL
+682 VESLNFDLLNCLLDF
-697 EDSNSKN
+697 EDNNSKN
-704 KKTTM
+704 KKIAI

-721 VSSYLKLGNLGELCQ
+721 VSSYLRSDNLEEVYRR
-736 KKFTILLYS
+736 KFTILLYS
-745 IWETFFSEV
+745 VWETFFSEV
-754 KNYENLLE
+754 KNYKKISENE
-762 NDLYMYVVD
+762 LYMYVVD
-771 ILQFSKK
+771 TLQFFKR
-778 DDLKKINK
+778 DDLEKINK
-786 NNNILEYIE
+786 NNNIIEYIE

-804 LYSKNIE
+804 LYKNIK
-811 ILEIHSNYLN
+811 ILEIGSNYSN
-821 FFNNLESL
+821 FIDNLENL
-829 DIKFKELEY
+829 VIKFKKLEY
-838 SNSFDS
+838 SDSFDA
-844 FSHEGF
+844 FSCKGI
-850 GWAIF
+850 GWTIF
-855 ESNFKKKRYI
+855 ETNFKKKKYI
-865 LNFNNINLMIKEVLY
+865 LNFNNINLMVKEVLY
-880 KNILSKDI
+880 KNILFKDI
-888 QEATE
+888 EKSTK
-893 FEKTLFFLK
+893 FKKTLFFLK
-902 KEKLDL
+902 KEKLNL
-908 TDKKIKK
+908 TDKKINK
-915 LNDILSKELKTKN
+915 LNDILTKELKTKN
-928 YTIINKGLENS
+928 YTIINDGLENS

-952 YAEIIL
+952 YTEIIL
-958 ENCNG
+958 ENCDG

-978 KDIVNEKK
+978 KDIASEKK
-986 EKYIEFLVNNITDL
+986 EKYIEFVVNNITDL

-1014 KKKAE
+1014 KKKVE

-1025 ITYFKEN
+1025 FVYFKEN
-1032 GFTKILIQFIN
+1032 GFDETLIQFIN

-1051 KEFNFKEED
+1051 KGVNFEEED
-1060 RTTFFTEVLK
+1060 KSTFFIEVLK

-1079 SDILETLEY
+1079 SDILKTLEY
-1088 NEGKIVFPE
+1088 VDENIKFPE
-1097 NIPEDKVDILIK
+1097 NIPGEKIDILIK
-1109 HNIIKINSNNLEI
+1109 LDVIKMNSENLI
-1122 IRNYYKNNLNN
+1122 FIRNYYESSLNYFIKFNLN
-1133 FIKLNLE
+1133 KYLE
-1140 NYIKIIDANNNLFS
+1140 IIDNNLFS
-1154 QDELLSILSDKD
+1154 QDELLIILSDED
-1166 IDINSKLKL
+1166 ININSKLKL

-1191 VEVQNYILENNYDY
+1191 VEIQNYILENNYDD

-1221 TKEIIFNIIKN
+1221 TKEIIFNITKN
-1232 NIGNFYS
+1232 NMGNFYS
-1239 NLDKTS
+1239 NLDKTPS
-1245 PSLIKKFLKGKEI
+1245 SLINKFLKDKEI
-1258 DNEVKLIILINLLDF
+1258 GDGVKLTILLNLLYF
-1273 IREVEKFYKYL
+1273 IMNVEKFYKYL
-1284 KLVNSKDYKDLIK
+1284 KLVNSKDYKDLVK

-1311 QLLQKLKEKGFIEN
+1311 QLLQKLKEKGFIES
-1325 FSQVNESIYE
+1325 FSQINETIYE
-1335 VTTIKDRENF
+1335 VINKKDEEEF

>member
-1 MYILFNDCVKISIK
+1 
-15 NINTMGDIGMENK
+15 MENK

-81 YKKKHPEKKFL
+81 YKKKHPEKNFL

-104 SGYIKEKNKKVNNNN
+104 SGNIKENNKKVNNN

-156 IPLTDFKIKGKF
+156 IPLTYFKIKGKF
-168 SKLRLV
+168 SKIRLV
-174 LSTICILIFI
+174 FSTIFILVFI

-193 KQWHNF
+193 EKWHNF
-199 IIGLYHMKFV
+199 IVGLYHMKFV
-209 YNILKKSTYPCFKL
+209 YNIFKKSTYPCFKL
-223 ISGIILIAFSGIFI
+223 ISGIILTTFSGIFI

-280 LFENSDVDA
+280 LFENSGVDA

-308 EINKLVNNK
+308 EINKLVNSK
-317 LKNHKNNIFLNF
+317 LKNKKNNIILRF
-329 IFDRLEKTKIYFL
+329 IFDKLGKIGNYFSPKRKT
-342 QKRRILKFFYL
+342 LKFFYL

-384 DKIIEL
+384 DKIVEL
-390 LKEDN
+390 LKEN
-395 HYNLNQNFL
+395 NYYNLNPNFL

-440 NSDKVLAIIVYKNLF
+440 SSNKIFSIIVYKNLF
-455 PKDFADLQLN
+455 PKDFSDLQLN

-472 FSQKNKFL
+472 FSQKDKFL
-480 EERVKEIDEQINL
+480 EERIKEINDQINFL
-493 QMEVLKQQKNETLDL
+493 NQQKNETVDL
-508 RELELLNEY
+508 RELELLNDNY
-517 YYYYYNNRRIFS
+517 YYYYQKGIFS
-529 QQEYNDWNSF
+529 LQEYNDWNSF
-539 KYKERKKLLEERKA
+539 KYKERKKLLEERKE
-553 NTIHEIEKK
+553 NTISEIEKK
-562 INSLEYEK
+562 INSLEYGK
-570 NKLKNSYF
+570 NKLKYGPF
-578 RKIITRENIDSIFTC
+578 QKIITRENMDNIFTC

-603 KFEDVKGNPY
+603 KFEDVKGSPY

-624 YLDERYSYYMAYF
+624 YLNERYSYYMAYF
-637 YENRLTKIDKNFL
+637 YENSLTKEDKNFL

-661 NYKLDNPNLVAERLE
+661 NYKLNNPNLVAERLG

-682 IESLNFDLLNCLLKL
+682 IESLNFDLLNYLLKL

-721 VSSYLKLGNLGELCQ
+721 VSSYLRLDNLEEVYR

-762 NDLYMYVVD
+762 DELYMYVVD
-771 ILQFSKK
+771 TLQFFKR
-778 DDLKKINK
+778 DDLEKINK
-786 NNNILEYIE
+786 NNNIIEYIE
-795 NKKDFFDFR
+795 NKKEFFDFR
-804 LYSKNIE
+804 LYKNIK
-811 ILEIHSNYLN
+811 ILEMGLNYSN
-821 FFNNLESL
+821 FIDNLENL

-838 SNSFDS
+838 SDTFDA
-844 FSHEGF
+844 FSRKGIS
-850 GWAIF
+850 WTIF
-855 ESNFKKKRYI
+855 ETNFKKKKYI

-880 KNILSKDI
+880 KNILFKDI
-888 QEATE
+888 EKPAK
-893 FEKTLFFLK
+893 FEETLLLLK
-902 KEKLDL
+902 KEKLNLNDE
-908 TDKKIKK
+908 KINE
-915 LNDILSKELKTKN
+915 LNDILTKELKSKN
-928 YTIINKGLENS
+928 YTIINNGLENS

-958 ENCNG
+958 KNCDG

-978 KDIVNEKK
+978 KDIANEKK
-986 EKYIEFLVNNITDL
+986 EKYIEFLADNITDF
-1000 SKIDDKSLWNIFLS
+1000 SKIDNRNLWNILLS
-1014 KKKAE
+1014 KKKME

-1025 ITYFKEN
+1025 FTYFREN
-1032 GFTKILIQFIN
+1032 GFNEILIQFIN
-1043 LKLKKLSY
+1043 LELKKLSY
-1051 KEFNFKEED
+1051 KGFNFEEED
-1060 RTTFFTEVLK
+1060 KSTFFIEVLK
-1070 CYELNNEVY
+1070 CYELNNEIY
-1079 SDILETLEY
+1079 SDILKTLEY
-1088 NEGKIVFPE
+1088 VDENIRFPE
-1097 NIPEDKVDILIK
+1097 NIPDEKIDILIK
-1109 HNIIKINSNNLEI
+1109 LDVIKMNSENLI
-1122 IRNYYKNNLNN
+1122 FIRNYYESSLNYFIKFNLN
-1133 FIKLNLE
+1133 KYLE
-1140 NYIKIIDANNNLFS
+1140 IIDNNLFS
-1154 QDELLSILSDKD
+1154 QEELLVILSDKKVD
-1166 IDINSKLKL
+1166 VESKLKL
-1175 LNFSNQ
+1175 LKFSNQ

-1191 VEVQNYILENNYDY
+1191 VEVQNHILENNYDN

-1221 TKEIIFNIIKN
+1221 TKEIIFNITKN

-1258 DNEVKLIILINLLDF
+1258 DSEVKLIILINLLYF

-1284 KLVNSKDYKDLIK
+1284 KLVKSKDYKDLVK

-1311 QLLQKLKEKGFIEN
+1311 QLLQKLKEKGFIES

>member
-1 MYILFNDCVKISIK
+1 MYILFDDCVKISIK
-15 NINTMGDIGMENK
+15 NISTMGDIGMENK

-49 EDAINFSLK
+49 EEAINFSLK

-81 YKKKHPEKKFL
+81 YKKNHPEKKFL

-104 SGYIKEKNKKVNNNN
+104 SGNIKEKNMKGNNNT
-119 AGQDNLE
+119 GQDNLE

-174 LSTICILIFI
+174 FSTIFILVFI

-193 KQWHNF
+193 NQWYNF
-199 IIGLYHMKFV
+199 IIGLYNIKFI
-209 YNILKKSTYPCFKL
+209 YNIFKISTYPYFKL
-223 ISGIILIAFSGIFI
+223 ISGITLFILLGIYI

-280 LFENSDVDA
+280 LFENSGVDA

-317 LKNHKNNIFLNF
+317 LKNKKNKFFLSF
-329 IFDRLEKTKIYFL
+329 IFFF
-342 QKRRILKFFYL
+342 QKRRTLKFFYL

-390 LKEDN
+390 LKEN
-395 HYNLNQNFL
+395 NYYNLNPNFL

-427 YKKLSGAKNDTKI
+427 YKKLSGDKNDIKI
-440 NSDKVLAIIVYKNLF
+440 NSNKIFSIIVYKNLF
-455 PKDFADLQLN
+455 PKDFSDLQLN
-465 QGFVYNL
+465 QGFIYNL
-472 FSQKNKFL
+472 FSQKDKFL
-480 EERVKEIDEQINL
+480 EERIKEINDQINFL
-493 QMEVLKQQKNETLDL
+493 NQQKNETLDL

-517 YYYYYNNRRIFS
+517 YYNYYNKGVFS
-529 QQEYNDWNSF
+529 EQEYNDWRSF
-539 KYKERKKLLEERKA
+539 KYDERKKLLEERKE
-553 NTIHEIEKK
+553 NTIYEIEKK
-562 INSLEYEK
+562 INSLEHGK
-570 NKLKNSYF
+570 NKLKNSPF

-593 TYIDELKNEH
+593 TYTDELKNEH
-603 KFEDVKGNPY
+603 KFENVKGNTY

-637 YENRLTKIDKNFL
+637 YENSLTKSDKNFL

-661 NYKLDNPNLVAERLE
+661 SYKLDNPNLVNERLE
-676 ISDFDE
+676 IADFDE
-682 IESLNFDLLNCLLKL
+682 IESLNFDLLNCLLGF
-697 EDSNSKN
+697 EDNNSKN
-704 KKTTM
+704 KKTTI

-716 KNFEF
+716 RNFEF
-721 VSSYLKLGNLGELCQ
+721 VSSYLRLDNLEEIHR
-736 KKFTILLYS
+736 KKFTTLLYS
-745 IWETFFSEV
+745 TWETFFSEV

-762 NDLYMYVVD
+762 NELYMYVVD

-778 DDLKKINK
+778 DDLEKINK
-786 NNNILEYIE
+786 NNNIVEYIE

-838 SNSFDS
+838 SSSFDT
-844 FSHEGF
+844 FSHKGL

-888 QEATE
+888 QEPTK
-893 FEKTLFFLK
+893 FEETLFFLK
-902 KEKLDL
+902 KEKLDS
-908 TDKKIKK
+908 TDEKINE
-915 LNDILSKELKTKN
+915 LNDILSKELKSKN
-928 YTIINKGLENS
+928 YTIINNGLENS
-939 SYLLEYLEENMDK
+939 SYLLEYLEENMNK

-958 ENCNG
+958 ENCDG

-978 KDIVNEKK
+978 EDITNEKK
-986 EKYIEFLVNNITDL
+986 EKYIEFLANNITDFF
-1000 SKIDDKSLWNIFLS
+1000 KIDDRNLWSILLS

-1025 ITYFKEN
+1025 FTYFREN
-1032 GFTKILIQFIN
+1032 GFNEILIQFIN

-1051 KEFNFKEED
+1051 KEFNFEKEDE
-1060 RTTFFTEVLK
+1060 TAFFIEVLK
-1070 CYELNNEVY
+1070 SDKLDNEVY
-1079 SDILETLEY
+1079 ENILETLEY
-1088 NEGKIVFPE
+1088 NEDKITFPE

-1109 HNIIKINSNNLEI
+1109 LSIIKINSNNLEI

-1140 NYIKIIDANNNLFS
+1140 NYIRIIDTNNNLFS
-1154 QDELLSILSDKD
+1154 QEELLVILSDKK
-1166 IDINSKLKL
+1166 IDVDSKLKL
-1175 LNFSNQ
+1175 LKFSNQ

-1191 VEVQNYILENNYDY
+1191 VEVQNYILENNYDN

-1221 TKEIIFNIIKN
+1221 TKEIIFSITKN

-1239 NLDKTS
+1239 NLDKTPS
-1245 PSLIKKFLKGKEI
+1245 SLINKFLKDKEI
-1258 DNEVKLIILINLLDF
+1258 EDEVKFIILINLLDF
-1273 IREVEKFYKYL
+1273 IRGVEEFYKYL
-1284 KLVNSKDYKDLIK
+1284 KLVNSKDYKDLVK
-1297 RNTSFNI
+1297 RNTNFNI
-1304 SVNAFNL
+1304 NINEFNL
-1311 QLLQKLKEKGFIEN
+1311 QLLQKLKEKGFIES
-1325 FSQVNESIYE
+1325 FSQINESIYE
-1335 VTTIKDRENF
+1335 VITIKDKEKF

>member
-1 MYILFNDCVKISIK
+1 MK
-15 NINTMGDIGMENK
+15 NE

-49 EDAINFSLK
+49 EEAINFSLK
-58 NDKILNV
+58 NDKILNI

-81 YKKKHPEKKFL
+81 YKKNHPEKIFL

-104 SGYIKEKNKKVNNNN
+104 SGNIKEKNKKGNNNVE
-119 AGQDNLE
+119 QDNLE

-136 ANVLE
+136 ATVLE

-174 LSTICILIFI
+174 FSTIFILVFI

-193 KQWHNF
+193 NQWHNF
-199 IIGLYHMKFV
+199 IIGLYHIKFI
-209 YNILKKSTYPCFKL
+209 YNIFKISTYHYFKL
-223 ISGIILIAFSGIFI
+223 ISGITLFILLGIFI

-280 LFENSDVDA
+280 LFEYSDVDA

-317 LKNHKNNIFLNF
+317 LKNKKNNIILHF
-329 IFDRLEKTKIYFL
+329 IFNKLEKIGNYFS
-342 QKRRILKFFYL
+342 QKRRTLKFFYL

-390 LKEDN
+390 LEEDS

-440 NSDKVLAIIVYKNLF
+440 SSNKIFSIIVYKNLF
-455 PKDFADLQLN
+455 PKDFSDLQLN

-472 FSQKNKFL
+472 FSQKDKFL
-480 EERVKEIDEQINL
+480 EERIKEIDVQIKL
-493 QMEVLKQQKNETLDL
+493 QIEVLNQQKTETLDL
-508 RELELLNEY
+508 RELDALNDIY
-517 YYYYYNNRRIFS
+517 QHYCYNKKIFS
-529 QQEYNDWNSF
+529 EQEYNDWNSF
-539 KYKERKKLLEERKA
+539 KYKERKKLLEERKE
-553 NTIHEIEKK
+553 NIISEIEKK

-570 NKLKNSYF
+570 NKLKDSPF
-578 RKIITRENIDSIFTC
+578 RKIITRKNIDSIFTY
-593 TYIDELKNEH
+593 TYTDELKNEH
-603 KFEDVKGNPY
+603 KFEEVKGNPY

-637 YENRLTKIDKNFL
+637 YENSLTKSDKNFL

-661 NYKLDNPNLVAERLE
+661 SHKLDNPNLVAERLE

-682 IESLNFDLLNCLLKL
+682 IESLNFDLLNYLLKF
-697 EDSNSKN
+697 EDNNSKN
-704 KKTTM
+704 KKTTI

-721 VSSYLKLGNLGELCQ
+721 INSYLKLNNLEEVHR

-754 KNYENLLE
+754 KNYKNLLE

-778 DDLKKINK
+778 DDLEKINE
-786 NNNILEYIE
+786 NNNIIEYIE

-838 SNSFDS
+838 SSSFDT
-844 FSHEGF
+844 FSHKGL

-888 QEATE
+888 QEPTK
-893 FEKTLFFLK
+893 FEKTLLFLK
-902 KEKLDL
+902 KEKLDS
-908 TDKKIKK
+908 TDEKINE
-915 LNDILSKELKTKN
+915 LNDILSKELKSKN
-928 YTIINKGLENS
+928 YTIINNGLENS
-939 SYLLEYLEENMDK
+939 SYLLEYLEENMNK

-958 ENCNG
+958 ENCDG

-978 KDIVNEKK
+978 EDITNEKK
-986 EKYIEFLVNNITDL
+986 EKYIEFLANNITDFF
-1000 SKIDDKSLWNIFLS
+1000 KIDDRNLWSILLS

-1025 ITYFKEN
+1025 FTYFREN
-1032 GFTKILIQFIN
+1032 GFNEILIQFIN

-1051 KEFNFKEED
+1051 KEFNFEKEDE
-1060 RTTFFTEVLK
+1060 TAFFIEVLK
-1070 CYELNNEVY
+1070 SDKLDNEVY
-1079 SDILETLEY
+1079 ENILETLEY
-1088 NEGKIVFPE
+1088 NEDKITFPE

-1109 HNIIKINSNNLEI
+1109 LSIIKINSNNLEI

-1140 NYIKIIDANNNLFS
+1140 NYIRIIDTNNNLFS
-1154 QDELLSILSDKD
+1154 QEELLVILSDKK
-1166 IDINSKLKL
+1166 IDVDSKLKL
-1175 LNFSNQ
+1175 LKFSNQ

-1191 VEVQNYILENNYDY
+1191 VEVQNYILENNYDN

-1221 TKEIIFNIIKN
+1221 TKEIIFDIIKN
-1232 NIGNFYS
+1232 NINNFYS
-1239 NLDKTS
+1239 NLDKAPS
-1245 PSLIKKFLKGKEI
+1245 SLINKFLKNKEI
-1258 DNEVKLIILINLLDF
+1258 DNEIKLTILINLLNF
-1273 IREVEKFYKYL
+1273 IKEIETFYKYL
-1284 KLVNSKDYKDLIK
+1284 KLVNSKDYKDLVK
-1297 RNTSFNI
+1297 RNVSFNI
-1304 SVNAFNL
+1304 SINEFNL
-1311 QLLQKLKEKGFIEN
+1311 QLLQKLKEKGFIES
-1325 FSQVNESIYE
+1325 FSQIDEFIYE
-1335 VTTIKDRENF
+1335 VITIKDKEKF

>member
-1 MYILFNDCVKISIK
+1 M
-15 NINTMGDIGMENK
+15 
-28 NKEESIFYDLTPIN
+28 
-42 DIELGIY
+42 
-49 EDAINFSLK
+49 
-58 NDKILNV
+58 
-65 AISGS
+65 
-70 YGSGKSSLLET
+70 
-81 YKKKHPEKKFL
+81 
-92 NISLTH
+92 
-98 FNSMEN
+98 
-104 SGYIKEKNKKVNNNN
+104 
-119 AGQDNLE
+119 
-126 ENDNEKTKSL
+126 
-136 ANVLE
+136 
-141 AKILN
+141 
-146 QMLHQISEKN
+146 
-156 IPLTDFKIKGKF
+156 
-168 SKLRLV
+168 
-174 LSTICILIFI
+174 
-184 LSFFQIIFF
+184 
-193 KQWHNF
+193 
-199 IIGLYHMKFV
+199 
-209 YNILKKSTYPCFKL
+209 
-223 ISGIILIAFSGIFI
+223 
-237 YKILKFQ
+237 
-244 KTKNFLKKLN
+244 
-254 IQGNEFEIAGDNED
+254 
-268 SYFDKYLNEVIY
+268 
-280 LFENSDVDA
+280 
-289 IIFEDIDRYEISE
+289 
-302 IFERLR
+302 
-308 EINKLVNNK
+308 
-317 LKNHKNNIFLNF
+317 
-329 IFDRLEKTKIYFL
+329 
-342 QKRRILKFFYL
+342 
-353 LRDDIYISKDRTKF
+353 
-367 FDFIIPVIPV
+367 
-377 IDSSNSY
+377 
-384 DKIIEL
+384 
-390 LKEDN
+390 
-395 HYNLNQNFL
+395 
-404 YKISLYI
+404 
-411 DDMRLLKNIC
+411 
-421 NEFKIY
+421 
-427 YKKLSGAKNDTKI
+427 
-440 NSDKVLAIIVYKNLF
+440 
-455 PKDFADLQLN
+455 
-465 QGFVYNL
+465 
-472 FSQKNKFL
+472 
-480 EERVKEIDEQINL
+480 
-493 QMEVLKQQKNETLDL
+493 
-508 RELELLNEY
+508 
-517 YYYYYNNRRIFS
+517 
-529 QQEYNDWNSF
+529 
-539 KYKERKKLLEERKA
+539 
-553 NTIHEIEKK
+553 
-562 INSLEYEK
+562 
-570 NKLKNSYF
+570 KNSYF

-754 KNYENLLE
+754 KNYEKLLE

-844 FSHEGF
+844 FSHEGL

-928 YTIINKGLENS
+928 YTIINNGLENT
-939 SYLLEYLEENMDK
+939 SYLLEYLEENIDK
-952 YAEIIL
+952 YAETIL
-958 ENCNG
+958 ENCDG

-978 KDIVNEKK
+978 EDITNEKK
-986 EKYIEFLVNNITDL
+986 EKYIEFLADNITDF
-1000 SKIDDKSLWNIFLS
+1000 SKIDNRNLWNILLS
-1014 KKKAE
+1014 KKKTE

-1025 ITYFKEN
+1025 FTYFREN
-1032 GFTKILIQFIN
+1032 GFNEILIQFIN

-1051 KEFNFKEED
+1051 KEFNFEKED
-1060 RTTFFTEVLK
+1060 KSTFFIEVLK

-1079 SDILETLEY
+1079 SDILKTLEY
-1088 NEGKIVFPE
+1088 VDENIRFPE
-1097 NIPEDKVDILIK
+1097 NIPDEKIDILIK
-1109 HNIIKINSNNLEI
+1109 LDVIKMNSENLTF
-1122 IRNYYKNNLNN
+1122 IRNYYESSLNYFIKFNLN
-1133 FIKLNLE
+1133 KYLE
-1140 NYIKIIDANNNLFS
+1140 IIDNNLFS

-1166 IDINSKLKL
+1166 IDISSKLKL

-1181 KIKIMDKDYP
+1181 KIKIMNKDYP
-1191 VEVQNYILENNYDY
+1191 VEVQNYILENNYDG

-1221 TKEIIFNIIKN
+1221 TKEIIFNITKN

-1284 KLVNSKDYKDLIK
+1284 KLVNSKDYKDLVK
-1297 RNTSFNI
+1297 RNISFNI
-1304 SVNAFNL
+1304 GINAFNL
-1311 QLLQKLKEKGFIEN
+1311 QLLQKLKEKGFIES
-1325 FSQVNESIYE
+1325 FSQISETIYE
-1335 VTTIKDRENF
+1335 VINKKDEE
-1345 ID
+1345 DS

>member
-1 MYILFNDCVKISIK
+1 MYILFDDCVKISIK
-15 NINTMGDIGMENK
+15 NISTMGDIGMENK

-49 EDAINFSLK
+49 EEAINFSLK
-58 NDKILNV
+58 NDKILNA

-81 YKKKHPEKKFL
+81 YKKNHPEKKFL

-104 SGYIKEKNKKVNNNN
+104 SGNIKEKNMKGNNNT
-119 AGQDNLE
+119 GQDNLE

-174 LSTICILIFI
+174 FSTIFILVFI

-193 KQWHNF
+193 NQWYNF
-199 IIGLYHMKFV
+199 IIGLYNIKFI
-209 YNILKKSTYPCFKL
+209 YNIFKISTYPYFKL
-223 ISGIILIAFSGIFI
+223 ISGITLFILLGIYI

-280 LFENSDVDA
+280 LFENSGVDA

-317 LKNHKNNIFLNF
+317 LKNKKNKFFLSF
-329 IFDRLEKTKIYFL
+329 IFFS
-342 QKRRILKFFYL
+342 QKRRTLKFFYL

-390 LKEDN
+390 LKEN
-395 HYNLNQNFL
+395 NYYGLNEKFL

-427 YKKLSGAKNDTKI
+427 YKKLSGDKNDIKI
-440 NSDKVLAIIVYKNLF
+440 NSNKIFSIIVYKNLF
-455 PKDFADLQLN
+455 PKDFSDLQLN

-472 FSQKNKFL
+472 FSQKDKFL
-480 EERVKEIDEQINL
+480 EERIKEINDQINFL
-493 QMEVLKQQKNETLDL
+493 NQQKNETLDL

-517 YYYYYNNRRIFS
+517 YYNYYNKGVFS
-529 QQEYNDWNSF
+529 EQEYNDWRSF
-539 KYKERKKLLEERKA
+539 KYDERKKLLEERKE
-553 NTIHEIEKK
+553 NTIYEIEKK
-562 INSLEYEK
+562 INSLEHGK
-570 NKLKNSYF
+570 NKLKNSPF

-593 TYIDELKNEH
+593 TYTDELKNEH
-603 KFEDVKGNPY
+603 KFENVKGNTY

-637 YENRLTKIDKNFL
+637 YENSLTKSDKNFL

-661 NYKLDNPNLVAERLE
+661 SYKLDNPNLVNERLE
-676 ISDFDE
+676 IADFDE
-682 IESLNFDLLNCLLKL
+682 IESLNFDLLNCLLGF
-697 EDSNSKN
+697 EDNNSKN
-704 KKTTM
+704 KKTTI

-716 KNFEF
+716 RNFEF
-721 VSSYLKLGNLGELCQ
+721 VSSYLRLDNLEEIHR
-736 KKFTILLYS
+736 KKFTTLLYS
-745 IWETFFSEV
+745 TWETFFSEV

-762 NDLYMYVVD
+762 NELYMYVVD

-778 DDLKKINK
+778 DDLEKINK
-786 NNNILEYIE
+786 NSNIVEYIE

-804 LYSKNIE
+804 LYLKNIQV
-811 ILEIHSNYLN
+811 LEIHSNYLH
-821 FFNNLESL
+821 FFDNLESL

-838 SNSFDS
+838 SDTFDA
-844 FSHEGF
+844 FRHKGL
-850 GWAIF
+850 GWTIF

-880 KNILSKDI
+880 RDILSRDI
-888 QEATE
+888 QEPTK
-893 FEKTLFFLK
+893 FEETLIFLK
-902 KEKLDL
+902 KEKLDS
-908 TDKKIKK
+908 TDEKINE
-915 LNDILSKELKTKN
+915 LNDILSKELKSKN
-928 YTIINKGLENS
+928 YTIINNGLENS
-939 SYLLEYLEENMDK
+939 SCLLEYLEENMNK

-958 ENCNG
+958 ENCDG

-978 KDIVNEKK
+978 EDITNEKK
-986 EKYIEFLVNNITDL
+986 EKYIEFLANNITDFF
-1000 SKIDDKSLWNIFLS
+1000 KIDDRNLWSILLS
-1014 KKKAE
+1014 KKKSE

-1025 ITYFKEN
+1025 FTYFREN
-1032 GFTKILIQFIN
+1032 GFNEILIQFIN

-1051 KEFNFKEED
+1051 KEFNFEEED
-1060 RTTFFTEVLK
+1060 KSRFFTEVLK

-1079 SDILETLEY
+1079 ENILETLEY

-1097 NIPEDKVDILIK
+1097 NMPKDKLDILIK
-1109 HNIIKINSNNLEI
+1109 HNIIKINSHNLKV

-1140 NYIKIIDANNNLFS
+1140 NYIRIIDTNNNLFS
-1154 QDELLSILSDKD
+1154 QEELLVILSDKK
-1166 IDINSKLKL
+1166 IDVDSKLKL
-1175 LNFSNQ
+1175 LKFSNQ

-1191 VEVQNYILENNYDY
+1191 VEVQNYILENNYDN

-1221 TKEIIFNIIKN
+1221 TKEIIFSITKN

-1239 NLDKTS
+1239 NLDKTPS
-1245 PSLIKKFLKGKEI
+1245 SLINKFLKDKEI
-1258 DNEVKLIILINLLDF
+1258 EDEVKFIILINLLDF
-1273 IREVEKFYKYL
+1273 IRGVEEFYKYL
-1284 KLVNSKDYKDLIK
+1284 KLVNSKDYKDLVK
-1297 RNTSFNI
+1297 RNTNFNI
-1304 SVNAFNL
+1304 NINEFNL
-1311 QLLQKLKEKGFIEN
+1311 QLLQKLKEKGFIES
-1325 FSQVNESIYE
+1325 FSQINESIYE
-1335 VTTIKDRENF
+1335 VITIKDKEKF

>member
-104 SGYIKEKNKKVNNNN
+104 SGNIKEKNKKVNNNN

-472 FSQKNKFL
+472 FSQKDKFL

-603 KFEDVKGNPY
+603 KFKDVKGNPY

-844 FSHEGF
+844 FSHEGL

-928 YTIINKGLENS
+928 YTIINNGLENT
-939 SYLLEYLEENMDK
+939 SYLLEYLEENIDK
-952 YAEIIL
+952 YAETIL
-958 ENCNG
+958 ENCDG

-978 KDIVNEKK
+978 EDITNEKK
-986 EKYIEFLVNNITDL
+986 EKYIEFLADNITDF
-1000 SKIDDKSLWNIFLS
+1000 SKIDNRNLWSILLS
-1014 KKKAE
+1014 KKKTE

-1025 ITYFKEN
+1025 FTYFREN
-1032 GFTKILIQFIN
+1032 GFNEILIQFIN

-1051 KEFNFKEED
+1051 KEFNFEKED
-1060 RTTFFTEVLK
+1060 KSTFFIEVLK

-1079 SDILETLEY
+1079 SDILKTLEY
-1088 NEGKIVFPE
+1088 VDENIRFPE
-1097 NIPEDKVDILIK
+1097 NIPDEKIDILIK
-1109 HNIIKINSNNLEI
+1109 LDIIKMNSENLTF
-1122 IRNYYKNNLNN
+1122 IRNYYESSLNYFIKFNLN
-1133 FIKLNLE
+1133 KYLE
-1140 NYIKIIDANNNLFS
+1140 IINNNLFS

-1166 IDINSKLKL
+1166 IDISSKLKL

-1181 KIKIMDKDYP
+1181 KIKIMNKDYP
-1191 VEVQNYILENNYDY
+1191 VEVQNYILENNYDG

-1221 TKEIIFNIIKN
+1221 TKEIIFNITKN

-1284 KLVNSKDYKDLIK
+1284 KLVNSKDYKDLVK

-1304 SVNAFNL
+1304 NINAFNL
-1311 QLLQKLKEKGFIEN
+1311 QLLQKLKEKEFIES
-1325 FSQVNESIYE
+1325 FSQISETIYE
-1335 VTTIKDRENF
+1335 VINKKHEEEFVD
-1345 ID
+1345 

>member
-1 MYILFNDCVKISIK
+1 
-15 NINTMGDIGMENK
+15 MGDIGMENK

-104 SGYIKEKNKKVNNNN
+104 SDNIKEKNKKVNNN

-209 YNILKKSTYPCFKL
+209 YNIFKKSTYPCFKL

-745 IWETFFSEV
+745 IWETFFLEV

-844 FSHEGF
+844 FSHEGL

-928 YTIINKGLENS
+928 YTIINNGLENT
-939 SYLLEYLEENMDK
+939 SYLLEYLEENIDK
-952 YAEIIL
+952 YAETIL
-958 ENCNG
+958 ENCDG

-978 KDIVNEKK
+978 EDITNEKK
-986 EKYIEFLVNNITDL
+986 EKYIEFLADNITDF
-1000 SKIDDKSLWNIFLS
+1000 SKIDNRNLWSILLS
-1014 KKKAE
+1014 KKKTE

-1025 ITYFKEN
+1025 FTYFREN
-1032 GFTKILIQFIN
+1032 GFNEILIQFIN

-1051 KEFNFKEED
+1051 KEFNFEKED
-1060 RTTFFTEVLK
+1060 KSTFFIEVLK

-1079 SDILETLEY
+1079 SDILKTLEY
-1088 NEGKIVFPE
+1088 VDENIRFPE
-1097 NIPEDKVDILIK
+1097 NIPDEKIDILIK
-1109 HNIIKINSNNLEI
+1109 LDIIKMNSENLTF
-1122 IRNYYKNNLNN
+1122 IRNYYESSLNYFIKFNLN
-1133 FIKLNLE
+1133 KYLE
-1140 NYIKIIDANNNLFS
+1140 IINNNLFS

-1166 IDINSKLKL
+1166 IDISSKLKL

-1181 KIKIMDKDYP
+1181 KIKIMNKDYP
-1191 VEVQNYILENNYDY
+1191 VEVQNYILENNYDG

-1221 TKEIIFNIIKN
+1221 TKEIIFNITKN

-1284 KLVNSKDYKDLIK
+1284 KLVNSKDYKDLVK

-1304 SVNAFNL
+1304 NINAFNL
-1311 QLLQKLKEKGFIEN
+1311 QLLQKLKEKEFIES
-1325 FSQVNESIYE
+1325 FSQISETIYE
-1335 VTTIKDRENF
+1335 VINKKHEEEFVD
-1345 ID
+1345 

>member
-1 MYILFNDCVKISIK
+1 
-15 NINTMGDIGMENK
+15 MGDIGMENK

-49 EDAINFSLK
+49 EEAINFSLK
-58 NDKILNV
+58 NDKILNI

-81 YKKKHPEKKFL
+81 YKKNHPEKNFL

-104 SGYIKEKNKKVNNNN
+104 SDNIKEKNKKVNNN

-136 ANVLE
+136 ATVLE

-146 QMLHQISEKN
+146 QMLHQILEKN

-174 LSTICILIFI
+174 FSTIFILVFI

-193 KQWHNF
+193 NQWHNF
-199 IIGLYHMKFV
+199 IIGLYNIKFI
-209 YNILKKSTYPCFKL
+209 YNIFKISTYPYFKL
-223 ISGIILIAFSGIFI
+223 ISGITLFILLGIFI

-280 LFENSDVDA
+280 LFEYSDVDA

-317 LKNHKNNIFLNF
+317 LKNKKNNIILHF
-329 IFDRLEKTKIYFL
+329 IFDKLRKYFF
-342 QKRRILKFFYL
+342 QKRRALKFFYL

-390 LKEDN
+390 LKEN
-395 HYNLNQNFL
+395 SHYNLNRNFL

-440 NSDKVLAIIVYKNLF
+440 SSNKIFSIIVYKNLF
-455 PKDFADLQLN
+455 PKDFSDLQLN

-472 FSQKNKFL
+472 FSQKDKFL
-480 EERVKEIDEQINL
+480 EERIKEIDVQIKL
-493 QMEVLKQQKNETLDL
+493 QIEVLNQQKTETLDL
-508 RELELLNEY
+508 RELELLNDH
-517 YYYYYNNRRIFS
+517 YYYYYNRGTFS

-539 KYKERKKLLEERKA
+539 KYKERKKLLEERKD
-553 NTIHEIEKK
+553 NIISEIEKK

-570 NKLKNSYF
+570 NKLKDSPF

-593 TYIDELKNEH
+593 TYTDELKNEH

-637 YENRLTKIDKNFL
+637 YENSLTKSDKNFL

-655 KEKLEY
+655 KEKLGY
-661 NYKLDNPNLVAERLE
+661 SHKLDNPNLVNERLE

-682 IESLNFDLLNCLLKL
+682 IESLNFDLLNYLLKF
-697 EDSNSKN
+697 EDNNSKN
-704 KKTTM
+704 KKITI

-721 VSSYLKLGNLGELCQ
+721 ISSYLKLDNLEELYR

-745 IWETFFSEV
+745 IWETFFLEA
-754 KNYENLLE
+754 KNCENLSE

-778 DDLKKINK
+778 DDLGKINK
-786 NNNILEYIE
+786 NNNIIEYIE

-811 ILEIHSNYLN
+811 ILGMHSNYSN
-821 FFNNLESL
+821 FLTNLENL

-838 SNSFDS
+838 SDSFDV
-844 FSHEGF
+844 FSYKGF
-850 GWAIF
+850 GWTIF

-888 QEATE
+888 QEPTK
-893 FEKTLFFLK
+893 FEETLFFLK
-902 KEKLDL
+902 KEKLDS
-908 TDKKIKK
+908 TDKKNNE
-915 LNDILSKELKTKN
+915 LNDILSKELKSKN
-928 YTIINKGLENS
+928 YTIINNGLENS

-958 ENCNG
+958 ENCDG

-978 KDIVNEKK
+978 EDITNEKK
-986 EKYIEFLVNNITDL
+986 EKYIEFLANNITDFF
-1000 SKIDDKSLWNIFLS
+1000 KIDDRNLWNILLS

-1025 ITYFKEN
+1025 FTYFREN
-1032 GFTKILIQFIN
+1032 GFNEILIQFIN

-1051 KEFNFKEED
+1051 KEFNFEKEDE
-1060 RTTFFTEVLK
+1060 TAFFIEVLK
-1070 CYELNNEVY
+1070 SDKLDNEVY
-1079 SDILETLEY
+1079 ENILETLEY
-1088 NEGKIVFPE
+1088 NEDKITFPE

-1109 HNIIKINSNNLEI
+1109 LSIIKINSNNLEI

-1140 NYIKIIDANNNLFS
+1140 NYIRIIDTNNNLFS
-1154 QDELLSILSDKD
+1154 QEELLVILSDKK
-1166 IDINSKLKL
+1166 IDVDSKLKL
-1175 LNFSNQ
+1175 LKFSNQ

-1191 VEVQNYILENNYDY
+1191 VEVQNYILENNYDN

-1221 TKEIIFNIIKN
+1221 TKEIIFSITKN
-1232 NIGNFYS
+1232 DIGNFYS
-1239 NLDKTS
+1239 NLDKTPS
-1245 PSLIKKFLKGKEI
+1245 SLINKFLKDKEI
-1258 DNEVKLIILINLLDF
+1258 EDEVKFIILINLLDF
-1273 IREVEKFYKYL
+1273 IRGVEEFYKYL
-1284 KLVNSKDYKDLIK
+1284 KLVNSKDYKDLVK
-1297 RNTSFNI
+1297 RNTNFNI
-1304 SVNAFNL
+1304 NINEFNL
-1311 QLLQKLKEKGFIEN
+1311 QLLQKLKEKGFIES
-1325 FSQVNESIYE
+1325 FSQISETIYE
-1335 VTTIKDRENF
+1335 VINKKHEEEFVD
-1345 ID
+1345 

>member
-1 MYILFNDCVKISIK
+1 MYILFNDCVKMSIK

-49 EDAINFSLK
+49 EEAINFSLK
-58 NDKILNV
+58 NDKILNI

-81 YKKKHPEKKFL
+81 YKKKHLEKNFL

-98 FNSMEN
+98 FNSN
-104 SGYIKEKNKKVNNNN
+104 VQ
-119 AGQDNLE
+119 QDNLE

-136 ANVLE
+136 ATVLE

-146 QMLHQISEKN
+146 QMLHQILEKN

-168 SKLRLV
+168 SKIKLV
-174 LSTICILIFI
+174 FSTIFILVFI

-193 KQWHNF
+193 NQWHNF
-199 IIGLYHMKFV
+199 IVSL
-209 YNILKKSTYPCFKL
+209 YNIKFIYNIFKISTYPYFKL
-223 ISGIILIAFSGIFI
+223 ISGITLFILLGIFI
-237 YKILKFQ
+237 YNILKFQ

-280 LFENSDVDA
+280 LFENSGVDA

-308 EINKLVNNK
+308 EINKLVNSK
-317 LKNHKNNIFLNF
+317 LKNKKNNIILRF
-329 IFDRLEKTKIYFL
+329 IFDKLGKIGNYFSSKRKT
-342 QKRRILKFFYL
+342 LKFFYL

-390 LKEDN
+390 LKEN
-395 HYNLNQNFL
+395 NYYNLNEKFL

-427 YKKLSGAKNDTKI
+427 YKKLSGDKNDIKI
-440 NSDKVLAIIVYKNLF
+440 NSNKIFSIIVYKNLF
-455 PKDFADLQLN
+455 PKDFSDLQLN

-472 FSQKNKFL
+472 FSQKDKFL
-480 EERVKEIDEQINL
+480 EERIKEIDDQIKL
-493 QMEVLKQQKNETLDL
+493 QVKILNQQKNETVDL
-508 RELELLNEY
+508 KELEVLKEN
-517 YYYYYNNRRIFS
+517 YYNYCNKGVFS
-529 QQEYNDWNSF
+529 QQEYNDWTSF
-539 KYKERKKLLEERKA
+539 KYEERKKILEERKE
-553 NTIHEIEKK
+553 NTISEIEKK
-562 INSLEYEK
+562 INSLEHGK
-570 NKLKNSYF
+570 NKLKDGPF

-593 TYIDELKNEH
+593 TYIDELKNEY
-603 KFEDVKGNPY
+603 KFEDVKGNSY

-637 YENRLTKIDKNFL
+637 YENRLTKIDKKFL

-661 NYKLDNPNLVAERLE
+661 NYKLDNPNLVNERLE
-676 ISDFDE
+676 IADFDE
-682 IESLNFDLLNCLLKL
+682 VESLNFDLLNCLLDF
-697 EDSNSKN
+697 EDNNSKN
-704 KKTTM
+704 KKIAI

-721 VSSYLKLGNLGELCQ
+721 VSSYLRSDNLEEVYRR
-736 KKFTILLYS
+736 KFTILLYS
-745 IWETFFSEV
+745 VWETFFSEV
-754 KNYENLLE
+754 KNYKKISENE
-762 NDLYMYVVD
+762 LYMYVVD
-771 ILQFSKK
+771 TLQFFKR
-778 DDLKKINK
+778 DDLEKINK
-786 NNNILEYIE
+786 NNNIIEYIE

-804 LYSKNIE
+804 LYKNIK
-811 ILEIHSNYLN
+811 ILEIGSNYSN
-821 FFNNLESL
+821 FIDNLENL
-829 DIKFKELEY
+829 VIKFKKLEY
-838 SNSFDS
+838 SDSFDA
-844 FSHEGF
+844 FSCKGI
-850 GWAIF
+850 GWTIF
-855 ESNFKKKRYI
+855 ETNFKKKKYI
-865 LNFNNINLMIKEVLY
+865 LNFNNINLMVKEVLY
-880 KNILSKDI
+880 KNILFKDI
-888 QEATE
+888 EKSTK
-893 FEKTLFFLK
+893 FKKTLFFLK
-902 KEKLDL
+902 KEKLNL
-908 TDKKIKK
+908 TDKKINK
-915 LNDILSKELKTKN
+915 LNDILTKELKTKN
-928 YTIINKGLENS
+928 YTIINDGLENS
-939 SYLLEYLEENMDK
+939 SYLLEYLEENIDK
-952 YAEIIL
+952 YTEIIL
-958 ENCNG
+958 ENCDG

-978 KDIVNEKK
+978 KDIASEKK
-986 EKYIEFLVNNITDL
+986 EKYIEFVVNNITDL

-1014 KKKAE
+1014 KKKVE

-1025 ITYFKEN
+1025 FVYFKEN
-1032 GFTKILIQFIN
+1032 GFDETLIQFIN

-1051 KEFNFKEED
+1051 KGFNFEEED
-1060 RTTFFTEVLK
+1060 KSTFFIEVLK

-1079 SDILETLEY
+1079 SDILKTLEY
-1088 NEGKIVFPE
+1088 VDENIKFPE
-1097 NIPEDKVDILIK
+1097 NIPGEKIDILIK
-1109 HNIIKINSNNLEI
+1109 LDVIKMNSENLI
-1122 IRNYYKNNLNN
+1122 FIRNYYESSLNYFIKFNLN
-1133 FIKLNLE
+1133 KYLE
-1140 NYIKIIDANNNLFS
+1140 IIDNNLFS
-1154 QDELLSILSDKD
+1154 QDELLIILSDED

-1191 VEVQNYILENNYDY
+1191 VEIQNYILENNYDD

-1221 TKEIIFNIIKN
+1221 TKEIIFNITKN
-1232 NIGNFYS
+1232 NMGNFYS
-1239 NLDKTS
+1239 NLDKTPS
-1245 PSLIKKFLKGKEI
+1245 SLINKFLKDKEI
-1258 DNEVKLIILINLLDF
+1258 GDGVKLTILLNLLYF
-1273 IREVEKFYKYL
+1273 IMNVEKFYKYL
-1284 KLVNSKDYKDLIK
+1284 KLVNSKDYKDLVK

-1311 QLLQKLKEKGFIEN
+1311 QLLQKLKEKGFIES
-1325 FSQVNESIYE
+1325 FSQINETIYE
-1335 VTTIKDRENF
+1335 VINKKDEEEF

>member
-1 MYILFNDCVKISIK
+1 
-15 NINTMGDIGMENK
+15 MENK

-81 YKKKHPEKKFL
+81 YKKKHPEKNFL

-104 SGYIKEKNKKVNNNN
+104 SGNIKEKNKKVNNNN

-209 YNILKKSTYPCFKL
+209 YNILKKSTYPYFKL
-223 ISGIILIAFSGIFI
+223 ISGITLFILLGIFI

-308 EINKLVNNK
+308 EINKLVNSK
-317 LKNHKNNIFLNF
+317 LKNKKNNIILHF
-329 IFDRLEKTKIYFL
+329 IFDKLGKIGNYFSPKRKT
-342 QKRRILKFFYL
+342 LKFFYL

-472 FSQKNKFL
+472 FSQKDKFL

-508 RELELLNEY
+508 RELDVLNENYYHY
-517 YYYYYNNRRIFS
+517 YYNRRIFS
-529 QQEYNDWNSF
+529 QKEYNDWGSF
-539 KYKERKKLLEERKA
+539 KYEERKKLLKERKE
-553 NTIHEIEKK
+553 NTTSEIEKK

-593 TYIDELKNEH
+593 TYIDELKNEY

-754 KNYENLLE
+754 KNYEKLLE

-844 FSHEGF
+844 FSHEGL

-928 YTIINKGLENS
+928 YTIINNGLENT
-939 SYLLEYLEENMDK
+939 SYLLEYLEENIDK
-952 YAEIIL
+952 YAETIL
-958 ENCNG
+958 ENCDG

-978 KDIVNEKK
+978 EDITNEKK
-986 EKYIEFLVNNITDL
+986 EKYIEFLADNITDF
-1000 SKIDDKSLWNIFLS
+1000 SKIDNRNLWNILLS
-1014 KKKAE
+1014 KKKTE

-1025 ITYFKEN
+1025 FTYFREN
-1032 GFTKILIQFIN
+1032 GFNEILIQFIN

-1051 KEFNFKEED
+1051 KEFNFEKED
-1060 RTTFFTEVLK
+1060 KSTFFIEILK

-1079 SDILETLEY
+1079 SDILKTLEY
-1088 NEGKIVFPE
+1088 VDENIRFPE
-1097 NIPEDKVDILIK
+1097 NIPDEKIDILIK
-1109 HNIIKINSNNLEI
+1109 LDVIKMNSENLTF
-1122 IRNYYKNNLNN
+1122 IRNYYESSLNYFIKFNLN
-1133 FIKLNLE
+1133 KYLE
-1140 NYIKIIDANNNLFS
+1140 IIDNNLFS

-1166 IDINSKLKL
+1166 IDISSKLKL

-1181 KIKIMDKDYP
+1181 KIKIMNKDYP
-1191 VEVQNYILENNYDY
+1191 VEVQNYILENNYDG

-1221 TKEIIFNIIKN
+1221 TKEIIFNITKN

-1284 KLVNSKDYKDLIK
+1284 KLVNSKDYKDLVK
-1297 RNTSFNI
+1297 RNISFNI
-1304 SVNAFNL
+1304 GINAFNL
-1311 QLLQKLKEKGFIEN
+1311 QLLQKLKEKGFIES
-1325 FSQVNESIYE
+1325 FSQISETIYE
-1335 VTTIKDRENF
+1335 VINKKDEE
-1345 ID
+1345 DS

>member
-1 MYILFNDCVKISIK
+1 
-15 NINTMGDIGMENK
+15 MGDIGMENK

-104 SGYIKEKNKKVNNNN
+104 SANIKEKNKKVNNNN

-844 FSHEGF
+844 FSHEGL

-928 YTIINKGLENS
+928 YTIINNGLENT
-939 SYLLEYLEENMDK
+939 SYLLEYLEENIDK
-952 YAEIIL
+952 YAETIL
-958 ENCNG
+958 ENCDG

-978 KDIVNEKK
+978 EDITNEKK
-986 EKYIEFLVNNITDL
+986 EKYIEFLADNITDF
-1000 SKIDDKSLWNIFLS
+1000 SKIDNRNLWSILLS
-1014 KKKAE
+1014 KKKTE

-1025 ITYFKEN
+1025 FTYFREN
-1032 GFTKILIQFIN
+1032 GFNEILIQFIN

-1051 KEFNFKEED
+1051 KEFNFEKED
-1060 RTTFFTEVLK
+1060 KSTFFIEVLK

-1079 SDILETLEY
+1079 SDILKTLEY
-1088 NEGKIVFPE
+1088 VDENIRFPE
-1097 NIPEDKVDILIK
+1097 NIPDEKIDILIK
-1109 HNIIKINSNNLEI
+1109 LDIIKMNSENLTF
-1122 IRNYYKNNLNN
+1122 IRNYYESSLNYFIKFNLN
-1133 FIKLNLE
+1133 KYLE
-1140 NYIKIIDANNNLFS
+1140 IINNNLFS

-1166 IDINSKLKL
+1166 IDISSKLKL

-1181 KIKIMDKDYP
+1181 KIKIMNKDYP
-1191 VEVQNYILENNYDY
+1191 VEVQNYILENNYDG

-1221 TKEIIFNIIKN
+1221 TKEIIFNITKN

-1284 KLVNSKDYKDLIK
+1284 KLVNSKDYKDLVK

-1304 SVNAFNL
+1304 NINAFNL
-1311 QLLQKLKEKGFIEN
+1311 QLLQKLKEKEFIES
-1325 FSQVNESIYE
+1325 FSQISETIYE
-1335 VTTIKDRENF
+1335 VINKKHEEEFVD
-1345 ID
+1345 

>member
-1 MYILFNDCVKISIK
+1 
-15 NINTMGDIGMENK
+15 MENK

-104 SGYIKEKNKKVNNNN
+104 SANIKEKNKKVNNNN

-844 FSHEGF
+844 FSHEGL

-928 YTIINKGLENS
+928 YTIINNGLENT
-939 SYLLEYLEENMDK
+939 SYLLEYLEENIDK
-952 YAEIIL
+952 YAETIL
-958 ENCNG
+958 ENCDG

-978 KDIVNEKK
+978 EDITNEKK
-986 EKYIEFLVNNITDL
+986 EKYIEFLADNITDF
-1000 SKIDDKSLWNIFLS
+1000 SKIDNRNLWSILLS
-1014 KKKAE
+1014 KKKTE

-1025 ITYFKEN
+1025 FTYFREN
-1032 GFTKILIQFIN
+1032 GFNEILIQFIN

-1051 KEFNFKEED
+1051 KEFNFEKED
-1060 RTTFFTEVLK
+1060 KSTFFIEVLK

-1079 SDILETLEY
+1079 SDILKTLEY
-1088 NEGKIVFPE
+1088 VDENIRFPE
-1097 NIPEDKVDILIK
+1097 NIPDEKIDILIK
-1109 HNIIKINSNNLEI
+1109 LDIIKMNSENLTF
-1122 IRNYYKNNLNN
+1122 IRNYYESSLNYFIKFNLN
-1133 FIKLNLE
+1133 KYLE
-1140 NYIKIIDANNNLFS
+1140 IINNNLFS

-1166 IDINSKLKL
+1166 IDISSKLKL

-1181 KIKIMDKDYP
+1181 KIKIMNKDYP
-1191 VEVQNYILENNYDY
+1191 VEVQNYILENNYDG

-1221 TKEIIFNIIKN
+1221 TKEIIFNITKN

-1284 KLVNSKDYKDLIK
+1284 KLVNSKDYKDLVK

-1304 SVNAFNL
+1304 NINAFNL
-1311 QLLQKLKEKGFIEN
+1311 QLLQKLKEKEFIES
-1325 FSQVNESIYE
+1325 FSQISETIYE
-1335 VTTIKDRENF
+1335 VINKKHEEEFVD
-1345 ID
+1345 